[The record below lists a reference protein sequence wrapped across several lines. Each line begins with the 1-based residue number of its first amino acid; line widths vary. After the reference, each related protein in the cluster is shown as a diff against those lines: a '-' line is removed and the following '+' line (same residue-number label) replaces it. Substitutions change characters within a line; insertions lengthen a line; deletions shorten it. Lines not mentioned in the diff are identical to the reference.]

1 MTQGGSGKE
10 KNGQRMHRPRLEA
23 AQKPPY
29 DGINGNGRPLSR
41 NFRKMNTTLK
51 DRLIRHLEDGH
62 YEPQSK
68 SELARALNVDSR
80 QKQDFRALVDQ
91 LEEEGRLVRLQ
102 KGRYALKRERRNLVH
117 GMIRILRSGKIL
129 FLPKKED
136 PAAAAM
142 GWDLEAIPELE
153 LKPNHLG
160 TALDGDRVAVR
171 VERKASRGRRNDR
184 RDRFARPDT
193 GMKARVEEV
202 TERARSRWLG
212 TFRAGKN
219 KLGRV
224 LGDGIGSP
232 ASIELAEKPAMEVL
246 PGQLVS
252 VEPVSRGEEKKAPR
266 GKIVEVLGYPDD
278 PHVDMESVIRK
289 YDLPVEFPSP
299 VLREVETLSKAPSP
313 RELAR
318 REDWTDR
325 TVITIDPASAKD
337 FDDAISI
344 KATPQG
350 WTLAVHIADVS
361 HFVKPGSELDKEALR
376 RGNSTYLP
384 DRVLPML
391 PPRLSDDLCSL
402 RPDVVRLTKV
412 CEMKFDKK
420 GKLLG
425 ARFADAFIRSKARLT
440 YQEAFT
446 MMKGHDKGEIPS
458 MVREAWKLASILRR
472 NRYAKGALDLDFP
485 EVRAVMDKDGRVT
498 DIITEEYDESH
509 QLIEECMLAANGAVA
524 LTLKNKNRP
533 TIYRVHEEPDS
544 AKLFEFGQ
552 LCKLYGHPVHDIGQ
566 RQYLNELMKSIKGTP
581 DEQLLKLAL
590 LKSLMRARYDTE
602 PLGHYGLATPNY
614 CHFTSPIRRYA
625 DLVVHRSLD
634 PLLANPPKG
643 AKGPGSVSRLE
654 EDAEHISET
663 ERTSAS
669 AEKDA
674 NRMKLFEWLEGQCF
688 AEHPE
693 VHDALITETRP
704 FGVMLE
710 IPRLQIK
717 GLIKPD
723 QLPGGRWVYEAFANR
738 WKSDHG
744 TVLCAGLRVP
754 VIPVKVDRDQ
764 QWADF
769 TIASRGER
777 REPEKTGAS
786 GKKEKRFTGRKRRPA
801 EGKKAPAKARG
812 KRP

>member
-1 MTQGGSGKE
+1 MMVPMGMGDTF
-10 KNGQRMHRPRLEA
+10 
-23 AQKPPY
+23 
-29 DGINGNGRPLSR
+29 SR
-41 NFRKMNTTLK
+41 NFRKMNHSLK
-51 DRLIRHLEDGH
+51 DRLIRHMEDGR

-80 QKQDFRALVDQ
+80 QKLDFRALVDQ
-91 LEEEGRLVRLQ
+91 MEEEGKLVRLQ

-129 FLPKKED
+129 FLPRKGD
-136 PAAAAM
+136 PAAAAL
-142 GWDLEAIPELE
+142 GWDTEAIPELE
-153 LKPNHLG
+153 LKPNRLG

-171 VERKASRGRRNDR
+171 VERKAARGRRNIR
-184 RDRFARPDT
+184 RDRFSSPDA

-212 TFRAGKN
+212 VFRTGKN
-219 KLGRV
+219 KPGRV
-224 LGDGIGSP
+224 LGDGVSSP
-232 ASIELAEKPAMEVL
+232 SSIELAEKPAMEVL

-252 VEPVSRGEEKKAPR
+252 VEPVTCGEEKKAPR
-266 GKIVEVLGYPDD
+266 GKIVEVLGYPDE
-278 PHVDMESVIRK
+278 PHVDMEAVIRK
-289 YDLPVEFPSP
+289 YGLSAEFPAS
-299 VLREVETLSKAPSP
+299 VLRELETLPQNPSP
-313 RELAR
+313 GELAR
-318 REDWTDR
+318 RENWTGR
-325 TVITIDPASAKD
+325 TVLTIDPASARD

-344 KATPQG
+344 TATPSG

-361 HFVKPGSELDKEALR
+361 HFVRPGGALDGEALR

-402 RPDVVRLTKV
+402 RPDVVHLTKV
-412 CEMKFDKK
+412 CEMKFDQK
-420 GKLLG
+420 GKMLR

-440 YQEAFT
+440 YQEAFA
-446 MMKGHDKGEIPS
+446 MLKGNDKGEVPS
-458 MVREAWKLASILRR
+458 TVREAWNLASILRR

-498 DIITEEYDESH
+498 GIITEEYDESH
-509 QLIEECMLAANGAVA
+509 QLIEECMLAANEAVA
-524 LTLKNKNRP
+524 LALKNGNRP

-544 AKLFEFGQ
+544 SKLFEFGQ

-566 RQYLNELMKSIKGTP
+566 RQYLNELMKSIKGSP

-625 DLVVHRSLD
+625 DLVVHRSLN

-643 AKGPGSVSRLE
+643 SKGAGSAGRLE

-663 ERTSAS
+663 ERISAS

-674 NRMKLFEWLEGQCF
+674 NRMKLFEWLEGQCYT
-688 AEHPE
+688 EHPE
-693 VHDALITETRP
+693 VHEALVTETRH
-704 FGVMLE
+704 FGVLLE

-717 GLIKPD
+717 GLVKPD
-723 QLPGGRWVYEAFANR
+723 KLPGGRWVYEAFASR
-738 WKSDHG
+738 WKNDHG
-744 TVLCAGLRVP
+744 SVLCAGLRVP
-754 VIPVKVDRDQ
+754 VIPVKVDREQ

-769 TIASRGER
+769 AIVSR
-777 REPEKTGAS
+777 EKPRQTGKTA
-786 GKKEKRFTGRKRRPA
+786 F
-801 EGKKAPAKARG
+801 PAKQEKGTSGHGR
-812 KRP
+812 RNR

>member
-1 MTQGGSGKE
+1 MMVPMGMGDTF
-10 KNGQRMHRPRLEA
+10 
-23 AQKPPY
+23 
-29 DGINGNGRPLSR
+29 SR
-41 NFRKMNTTLK
+41 NFRKMNHSLK
-51 DRLIRHLEDGH
+51 DRLIRHMEDGR

-80 QKQDFRALVDQ
+80 QKLDFRALVDQ
-91 LEEEGRLVRLQ
+91 MEEEGKLVRLQ

-129 FLPKKED
+129 FLPRKGD
-136 PAAAAM
+136 PAAAAL
-142 GWDLEAIPELE
+142 GWDTEAIPELE
-153 LKPNHLG
+153 LKPNRLG

-171 VERKASRGRRNDR
+171 VERKAARGRRNIR
-184 RDRFARPDT
+184 RDRFSSPDA

-212 TFRAGKN
+212 VFRTGKN
-219 KLGRV
+219 KPGRV
-224 LGDGIGSP
+224 LGDGVSSP
-232 ASIELAEKPAMEVL
+232 SSIELAEKPAMEVL

-252 VEPVSRGEEKKAPR
+252 VEPVTCGEEKKAPR
-266 GKIVEVLGYPDD
+266 GKIVEVLGYPDE
-278 PHVDMESVIRK
+278 PHVDMEAVIRK
-289 YDLPVEFPSP
+289 YGLSAEFPAS
-299 VLREVETLSKAPSP
+299 VLRELETLPQNPSP
-313 RELAR
+313 GELAR
-318 REDWTDR
+318 RENWTDR
-325 TVITIDPASAKD
+325 TVITIDPASARD

-344 KATPQG
+344 TATPSG

-361 HFVKPGSELDKEALR
+361 HFVRPGGALDGEALR

-412 CEMKFDKK
+412 CEMKFDQK
-420 GKLLG
+420 GKMLR

-440 YQEAFT
+440 YQEAFA
-446 MMKGHDKGEIPS
+446 MLKGNDKGEVPS
-458 MVREAWKLASILRR
+458 TVREAWNLASILRR

-498 DIITEEYDESH
+498 GIITEEYDESH
-509 QLIEECMLAANGAVA
+509 QLIEECMLAANEAVA
-524 LTLKNKNRP
+524 LALKNGNRP

-544 AKLFEFGQ
+544 SKLFEFGQ

-566 RQYLNELMKSIKGTP
+566 RQYLNELMKSIKGSP

-625 DLVVHRSLD
+625 DLVVHRSLN

-643 AKGPGSVSRLE
+643 SKGAGSAGRLE

-663 ERTSAS
+663 ERISAS

-674 NRMKLFEWLEGQCF
+674 NRMKLFEWLEGQCYT
-688 AEHPE
+688 EHTE
-693 VHDALITETRP
+693 VHEALVTETRH
-704 FGVMLE
+704 FGVLLE

-717 GLIKPD
+717 GLVKPD
-723 QLPGGRWVYEAFANR
+723 KLPGGRWVYEAFASR
-738 WKSDHG
+738 WKNDHG
-744 TVLCAGLRVP
+744 SVLCAGLRVP
-754 VIPVKVDRDQ
+754 VIPVKVDREQ

-769 TIASRGER
+769 AIVSR
-777 REPEKTGAS
+777 EKPRQTGKTA
-786 GKKEKRFTGRKRRPA
+786 F
-801 EGKKAPAKARG
+801 PAKQEKGTSGHGR
-812 KRP
+812 RNR

>member
-1 MTQGGSGKE
+1 MMVPMGMGDTF
-10 KNGQRMHRPRLEA
+10 
-23 AQKPPY
+23 
-29 DGINGNGRPLSR
+29 SR
-41 NFRKMNTTLK
+41 NFRKMNHSLK
-51 DRLIRHLEDGH
+51 DRLIRHMEDGR

-80 QKQDFRALVDQ
+80 QKLDFRALVDQ
-91 LEEEGRLVRLQ
+91 MEEEGKLVRLQ

-129 FLPKKED
+129 FLPRKGD
-136 PAAAAM
+136 PAAAAL
-142 GWDLEAIPELE
+142 GWDTEAIPELE
-153 LKPNHLG
+153 LKPNRLG

-171 VERKASRGRRNDR
+171 VERKAARGRRNIR
-184 RDRFARPDT
+184 RDRFSSPDA

-212 TFRAGKN
+212 VFRTGKN
-219 KLGRV
+219 KPGRV
-224 LGDGIGSP
+224 LGDGVSSP
-232 ASIELAEKPAMEVL
+232 SSIELAEKPAMEVL

-252 VEPVSRGEEKKAPR
+252 VEPVTCGEEKKAPR
-266 GKIVEVLGYPDD
+266 GKIVEVLGYPDE
-278 PHVDMESVIRK
+278 PHVDMEAVIRK
-289 YDLPVEFPSP
+289 YGLSAEFPAS
-299 VLREVETLSKAPSP
+299 VLRELETLPQNPSP
-313 RELAR
+313 GELAR
-318 REDWTDR
+318 RENWTDR
-325 TVITIDPASAKD
+325 TVITIDPASARD

-344 KATPQG
+344 TATPSG

-361 HFVKPGSELDKEALR
+361 HFVRPGGALDGEALR

-391 PPRLSDDLCSL
+391 PPRLSADLCSL

-412 CEMKFDKK
+412 CEMKFDQK
-420 GKLLG
+420 GKMLR

-440 YQEAFT
+440 YQEAFA
-446 MMKGHDKGEIPS
+446 MLKGNDKGEVPS
-458 MVREAWKLASILRR
+458 TVREAWNLASILRR

-498 DIITEEYDESH
+498 GIITEEYDESH
-509 QLIEECMLAANGAVA
+509 QLIEECMLAANEAVA
-524 LTLKNKNRP
+524 LALKNGNRP

-544 AKLFEFGQ
+544 SKLFEFGQ
-552 LCKLYGHPVHDIGQ
+552 LCKLYGYPVHDIGQ
-566 RQYLNELMKSIKGTP
+566 RQYLNELMKSIKGSP

-625 DLVVHRSLD
+625 DLVVHRSLN

-643 AKGPGSVSRLE
+643 AKGAGSAGRLE

-663 ERTSAS
+663 ERISAS

-674 NRMKLFEWLEGQCF
+674 NRMKLFEWLEGQCYT
-688 AEHPE
+688 EHPE
-693 VHDALITETRP
+693 VHEALVTETRH
-704 FGVMLE
+704 FGVLLE

-717 GLIKPD
+717 GLVKPD
-723 QLPGGRWVYEAFANR
+723 KLPGGRWVYEAFASR
-738 WKSDHG
+738 WKNDHG
-744 TVLCAGLRVP
+744 SVLCAGLRVP
-754 VIPVKVDRDQ
+754 VIPVKVDREQ

-769 TIASRGER
+769 AIVSR
-777 REPEKTGAS
+777 EKPRQTGKTA
-786 GKKEKRFTGRKRRPA
+786 F
-801 EGKKAPAKARG
+801 PAKQEKGTSGHGR
-812 KRP
+812 RNR

>member
-1 MTQGGSGKE
+1 MMVSMEMGDTF
-10 KNGQRMHRPRLEA
+10 
-23 AQKPPY
+23 
-29 DGINGNGRPLSR
+29 SR
-41 NFRKMNTTLK
+41 NFRKMNHSLK
-51 DRLIRHLEDGH
+51 DRLIRHMEDGR

-80 QKQDFRALVDQ
+80 QKLDFRALVDQ
-91 LEEEGRLVRLQ
+91 MEEEGKLVRLQ

-129 FLPKKED
+129 FLPRKGD
-136 PAAAAM
+136 PAAAAL
-142 GWDLEAIPELE
+142 GWDTEAIPELE
-153 LKPNHLG
+153 LKPNRLG
-160 TALDGDRVAVR
+160 NALDGDRVAVR
-171 VERKASRGRRNDR
+171 VERKAARGRRNIR
-184 RDRFARPDT
+184 RDRFSSPDA

-212 TFRAGKN
+212 VFRTGKN
-219 KLGRV
+219 KPGRV
-224 LGDGIGSP
+224 LGDGVSSP
-232 ASIELAEKPAMEVL
+232 SSIELAEKPAMEVL

-252 VEPVSRGEEKKAPR
+252 VEPVTCGEEKKAPR
-266 GKIVEVLGYPDD
+266 GKIVEVLGYPDE
-278 PHVDMESVIRK
+278 PHVDMEAVIRK
-289 YDLPVEFPSP
+289 YGLSAEFPAS
-299 VLREVETLSKAPSP
+299 VLRELETLPQNPSP
-313 RELAR
+313 GELAR
-318 REDWTDR
+318 RENWTDR
-325 TVITIDPASAKD
+325 TVITIDPASARD

-344 KATPQG
+344 TATPSG

-361 HFVKPGSELDKEALR
+361 HFVRPGGALDGEALR

-412 CEMKFDKK
+412 CEMKFDQK
-420 GKLLG
+420 GKMLR

-440 YQEAFT
+440 YQEAFA
-446 MMKGHDKGEIPS
+446 MLKGNDKGEVPS
-458 MVREAWKLASILRR
+458 TVREAWNLASILRR

-498 DIITEEYDESH
+498 GIITEEYDESH
-509 QLIEECMLAANGAVA
+509 QLIEECMLAANEAVA
-524 LTLKNKNRP
+524 LALKNGNRP

-544 AKLFEFGQ
+544 SKLFEFGQ
-552 LCKLYGHPVHDIGQ
+552 LCKLYGYPVHDIGQ
-566 RQYLNELMKSIKGTP
+566 RQYLNELMKSIKGSP

-625 DLVVHRSLD
+625 DLVVHRSLN

-643 AKGPGSVSRLE
+643 AKGAGSAGRLE

-663 ERTSAS
+663 ERISAS

-674 NRMKLFEWLEGQCF
+674 NRMKLFEWLEGQCYT
-688 AEHPE
+688 EHPE
-693 VHDALITETRP
+693 VHEALVTETRH
-704 FGVMLE
+704 FGVLLE

-717 GLIKPD
+717 GLVKPD
-723 QLPGGRWVYEAFANR
+723 KLPGGRWVYEAFASR
-738 WKSDHG
+738 WKNDHG
-744 TVLCAGLRVP
+744 SVLCAGLRVP
-754 VIPVKVDRDQ
+754 VIPVKVDREQ

-769 TIASRGER
+769 AIVSR
-777 REPEKTGAS
+777 EKPRQTGKTA
-786 GKKEKRFTGRKRRPA
+786 F
-801 EGKKAPAKARG
+801 PAKQEKGTSGHGR
-812 KRP
+812 RNR

>member
-1 MTQGGSGKE
+1 MMVPMGMGDTF
-10 KNGQRMHRPRLEA
+10 
-23 AQKPPY
+23 
-29 DGINGNGRPLSR
+29 SR
-41 NFRKMNTTLK
+41 NFRKMNHSLK
-51 DRLIRHLEDGH
+51 DRLIRHMEDGR

-80 QKQDFRALVDQ
+80 QKLDFRALVDQ
-91 LEEEGRLVRLQ
+91 MEEEGKLVRLQ

-129 FLPKKED
+129 FLPRKGD
-136 PAAAAM
+136 PAAAAL
-142 GWDLEAIPELE
+142 GWDTEAIPELE
-153 LKPNHLG
+153 LKPNRLG

-171 VERKASRGRRNDR
+171 VERKAARGRRNIR
-184 RDRFARPDT
+184 RDRFSSPDA

-212 TFRAGKN
+212 VFRTGKN
-219 KLGRV
+219 KPGRV
-224 LGDGIGSP
+224 LGDGVSSP
-232 ASIELAEKPAMEVL
+232 SSIELAEKPAMEVL

-252 VEPVSRGEEKKAPR
+252 VEPVTCGEEKKAPR
-266 GKIVEVLGYPDD
+266 GKIVEVLGYPDE
-278 PHVDMESVIRK
+278 PHVDMEAVIRK
-289 YDLPVEFPSP
+289 YGLSAEFPAS
-299 VLREVETLSKAPSP
+299 VLRELETLPQNPSP
-313 RELAR
+313 GELAR
-318 REDWTDR
+318 RENWTDR
-325 TVITIDPASAKD
+325 TVITIDPASARD
-337 FDDAISI
+337 FDHAISI
-344 KATPQG
+344 TATPSG

-361 HFVKPGSELDKEALR
+361 HFVRPGGALDGEALR

-412 CEMKFDKK
+412 CEMKFDQK
-420 GKLLG
+420 GKMLR

-440 YQEAFT
+440 YQEAFA
-446 MMKGHDKGEIPS
+446 MLKGNDKGEVPS
-458 MVREAWKLASILRR
+458 TVREAWNLASILRR

-498 DIITEEYDESH
+498 GIITEEYDESH
-509 QLIEECMLAANGAVA
+509 QLIEECMLAANEAVA
-524 LTLKNKNRP
+524 LALKNGNRP

-544 AKLFEFGQ
+544 SKLFEFGQ
-552 LCKLYGHPVHDIGQ
+552 LCKLYGYPVHDIGQ
-566 RQYLNELMKSIKGTP
+566 RQYLNELMKSIKGSP

-625 DLVVHRSLD
+625 DLVVHRSLN

-643 AKGPGSVSRLE
+643 AKGAGSAGRLE

-663 ERTSAS
+663 ERISAS

-674 NRMKLFEWLEGQCF
+674 NRMKLFEWLEGQCYT
-688 AEHPE
+688 EHPE
-693 VHDALITETRP
+693 VHEALVTETRH
-704 FGVMLE
+704 FGVLLE

-717 GLIKPD
+717 GLVKPD
-723 QLPGGRWVYEAFANR
+723 KLPGGRWVYEAFASR
-738 WKSDHG
+738 WKNDHG
-744 TVLCAGLRVP
+744 SVLCAGLRVP
-754 VIPVKVDRDQ
+754 VIPVKVDREQ

-769 TIASRGER
+769 AIVSR
-777 REPEKTGAS
+777 EKPRQTGKTA
-786 GKKEKRFTGRKRRPA
+786 F
-801 EGKKAPAKARG
+801 PAKQEKGTSGHGR
-812 KRP
+812 RNR

>member
-1 MTQGGSGKE
+1 
-10 KNGQRMHRPRLEA
+10 
-23 AQKPPY
+23 
-29 DGINGNGRPLSR
+29 
-41 NFRKMNTTLK
+41 MNTSLK
-51 DRLIRHLEDGH
+51 DRLIRHMEDGH

-68 SELARALNVDSR
+68 SELARALDVDSR
-80 QKQDFRALVDQ
+80 QKMDFRALVDQ

-102 KGRYALKRERRNLVH
+102 KGTYALKRERQNLVQ
-117 GMIRILRSGKIL
+117 GRILILRSGKII
-129 FLPKKED
+129 FIPAKGD
-136 PAAAAM
+136 PAAATM
-142 GWDLEAIPELE
+142 GWNLEAIPELE

-160 TALDGDRVAVR
+160 TALNGDRVAVR
-171 VERKASRGRRNDR
+171 VERKTPKKGWNAR
-184 RDRFARPDT
+184 RDRSSGSAAD
-193 GMKARVEEV
+193 MKARVEKV

-212 TFRAGKN
+212 VYRSGKN
-219 KLGRV
+219 KTGRV
-224 LGDGIGSP
+224 QGDGSASP
-232 ASIELAEKPAMEVL
+232 STIELVEKPAMEVR

-252 VEPVSRGEEKKAPR
+252 VEPVSYGEEKKTPR
-266 GKIVEVLGYPDD
+266 GKIVEVLGYADD
-278 PHVDMESVIRK
+278 PHVDMEAVIRK
-289 YDLPVEFPSP
+289 YDLPVEFPVS
-299 VLREVETLSKAPSP
+299 VLQEVDAFRKDPSSA
-313 RELAR
+313 ELGR

-325 TVITIDPASAKD
+325 TVITIDPASARD

-344 KATPQG
+344 KATPDG

-361 HFVKPGSELDKEALR
+361 HFVKPGGALDEEALR

-420 GKLLG
+420 GKMLR

-440 YQEAFT
+440 YQEAFK

-458 MVREAWKLASILRR
+458 MVKEAWKLASILRR

-509 QLIEECMLAANGAVA
+509 QLIEECMLAANEAVA

-552 LCKLYGHPVHDIGQ
+552 LCKLYGHPVHEIGQ
-566 RQYLNELMKSIKGTP
+566 RQYLNELMKSIKGSP

-625 DLVVHRSLD
+625 DLVVHRSLN
-634 PLLANPPKG
+634 PLLSNPPKG
-643 AKGPGSVSRLE
+643 AKGPGSVGRLE

-663 ERTSAS
+663 ERVSAS
-669 AEKDA
+669 AEKEA
-674 NRMKLFEWLEGQCF
+674 NRMKLYEWLEGQCYSD
-688 AEHPE
+688 HPE
-693 VHDALITETRP
+693 VHEALITDTRH
-704 FGVMLE
+704 FGVLLE
-710 IPRLQIK
+710 IPRLQVK

-723 QLPGGRWVYEAFANR
+723 NLPGGRWVYEAFANR
-738 WKSDHG
+738 WKGDHG
-744 TVLCAGLRVP
+744 SVLCAGLRVP
-754 VIPVKVDRDQ
+754 VIPVKVDREQ

-769 TIASRGER
+769 TIVP
-777 REPEKTGAS
+777 REGRQHPEKTEAPDR
-786 GKKEKRFTGRKRRPA
+786 KARPEKRSPHRR
-801 EGKKAPAKARG
+801 R
-812 KRP
+812 RSR

>member
-1 MTQGGSGKE
+1 MMVPMGMGDTF
-10 KNGQRMHRPRLEA
+10 
-23 AQKPPY
+23 
-29 DGINGNGRPLSR
+29 SR
-41 NFRKMNTTLK
+41 NFRKMNHSLK
-51 DRLIRHLEDGH
+51 DRLIRHMEDGR

-80 QKQDFRALVDQ
+80 QKLDFRALVDQ
-91 LEEEGRLVRLQ
+91 MEEEGKLVRLQ

-129 FLPKKED
+129 FLPRKGD
-136 PAAAAM
+136 PAAAAL
-142 GWDLEAIPELE
+142 GWDTEAIPELE
-153 LKPNHLG
+153 LKPNRLG

-171 VERKASRGRRNDR
+171 VERKAARGRRNIR
-184 RDRFARPDT
+184 RDRFSSPDA

-212 TFRAGKN
+212 VFRTGKN
-219 KLGRV
+219 KPGRV
-224 LGDGIGSP
+224 LGDGVSSP
-232 ASIELAEKPAMEVL
+232 SSIELAEKPAMEVL

-252 VEPVSRGEEKKAPR
+252 VEPVTCGEEKKAPR
-266 GKIVEVLGYPDD
+266 GKIVEVLGYPDE
-278 PHVDMESVIRK
+278 PHVDMEAVIRK
-289 YDLPVEFPSP
+289 YGLSAEFPAS
-299 VLREVETLSKAPSP
+299 VLRELETLPQNPSP
-313 RELAR
+313 GELAR
-318 REDWTDR
+318 RENWTDR
-325 TVITIDPASAKD
+325 TVITIDPASARD

-344 KATPQG
+344 TATLSG

-361 HFVKPGSELDKEALR
+361 HFVRPGGALDGEALR

-412 CEMKFDKK
+412 CEMKFDQK
-420 GKLLG
+420 GKMLR

-440 YQEAFT
+440 YQEAFA
-446 MMKGHDKGEIPS
+446 MLKGNDKGEVPS
-458 MVREAWKLASILRR
+458 TVREAWNLASILRR

-498 DIITEEYDESH
+498 GIITEEYDESH
-509 QLIEECMLAANGAVA
+509 QLIEECMLAANEAVA
-524 LTLKNKNRP
+524 LALKNGNRP

-544 AKLFEFGQ
+544 SKLFEFGQ
-552 LCKLYGHPVHDIGQ
+552 LCKLYGYPVHDIGQ
-566 RQYLNELMKSIKGTP
+566 RQYLNELMKSIKGSP

-625 DLVVHRSLD
+625 DLVVHRSLN

-643 AKGPGSVSRLE
+643 AKGAGSAGRLE

-663 ERTSAS
+663 ERISAS

-674 NRMKLFEWLEGQCF
+674 NRMKLFEWLEGQCYT
-688 AEHPE
+688 EHPE
-693 VHDALITETRP
+693 VHEALVTETRH
-704 FGVMLE
+704 FGVLLE

-717 GLIKPD
+717 GLVKPD
-723 QLPGGRWVYEAFANR
+723 KLPGGRWVYEAFASR
-738 WKSDHG
+738 WKNDHG
-744 TVLCAGLRVP
+744 SVLCAGLRVP
-754 VIPVKVDRDQ
+754 VIPVKVDREQ

-769 TIASRGER
+769 AIVSR
-777 REPEKTGAS
+777 EKPRQTGKTA
-786 GKKEKRFTGRKRRPA
+786 F
-801 EGKKAPAKARG
+801 PAKQEKGTSGHGR
-812 KRP
+812 RNR

>member
-1 MTQGGSGKE
+1 MLRTTAC
-10 KNGQRMHRPRLEA
+10 PA
-23 AQKPPY
+23 AGQKPLT
-29 DGINGNGRPLSR
+29 NAACTARALKRRANRPMMVSMGMGDTFSR
-41 NFRKMNTTLK
+41 NFRKMNHSLK
-51 DRLIRHLEDGH
+51 DRLIRHMEDGR

-80 QKQDFRALVDQ
+80 QKLDFRALVDQ
-91 LEEEGRLVRLQ
+91 MEEEGKLVRLQ
-102 KGRYALKRERRNLVH
+102 KGRYTLKRERRNLVH

-129 FLPKKED
+129 FLPRKGD
-136 PAAAAM
+136 PAAAAL
-142 GWDLEAIPELE
+142 GWNTEAIPELE
-153 LKPNHLG
+153 LKPNRLG
-160 TALDGDRVAVR
+160 TALDGDRVTVR
-171 VERKASRGRRNDR
+171 VERKAARGRRNIR
-184 RDRFARPDT
+184 RDRFSSPDA
-193 GMKARVEEV
+193 GIKARVEEV

-212 TFRAGKN
+212 VFRTGKN
-219 KLGRV
+219 KPGRV
-224 LGDGIGSP
+224 LGDGVSSP
-232 ASIELAEKPAMEVL
+232 SSIELAEKPAMEVL

-252 VEPVSRGEEKKAPR
+252 VEPVTCGEEKKAPR
-266 GKIVEVLGYPDD
+266 GKIMEVLGYPDE
-278 PHVDMESVIRK
+278 PHVDMEAVIRK
-289 YDLPVEFPSP
+289 YGLSAEFPAS
-299 VLREVETLSKAPSP
+299 VLRELETLPQNPSP
-313 RELAR
+313 GELAR

-325 TVITIDPASAKD
+325 TVITIDPASARD

-344 KATPQG
+344 TATPSG

-361 HFVKPGSELDKEALR
+361 HFVRPGGALDGEALR

-412 CEMKFDKK
+412 CEMKFDQK
-420 GKLLG
+420 GKMLR

-440 YQEAFT
+440 YQEAFA
-446 MMKGHDKGEIPS
+446 MLKGNDKGEVPS
-458 MVREAWKLASILRR
+458 TVREAWNLASILRR

-498 DIITEEYDESH
+498 GIITEEYDESH
-509 QLIEECMLAANGAVA
+509 QLVEECMLAANEAVA
-524 LTLKNKNRP
+524 LALKNGNRP

-544 AKLFEFGQ
+544 SKLFEFGQ

-566 RQYLNELMKSIKGTP
+566 RQYLNELMKSIKDSP

-625 DLVVHRSLD
+625 DLVVHRSLN
-634 PLLANPPKG
+634 PLLSNPPKG
-643 AKGPGSVSRLE
+643 AKGAGSAGRLE

-663 ERTSAS
+663 ERISAS

-674 NRMKLFEWLEGQCF
+674 NRMKLFEWLEGQCYTD
-688 AEHPE
+688 HPE
-693 VHDALITETRP
+693 VHEALVTETRH
-704 FGVMLE
+704 FGVLLE

-717 GLIKPD
+717 GLVKPD
-723 QLPGGRWVYEAFANR
+723 KLPGGRWVYEAFASR
-738 WKSDHG
+738 WKNDHG
-744 TVLCAGLRVP
+744 SVLCAGLRVP
-754 VIPVKVDRDQ
+754 VIPVKVDREQ

-769 TIASRGER
+769 AIVSREKPR
-777 REPEKTGAS
+777 QTEKTAFPA
-786 GKKEKRFTGRKRRPA
+786 KQEKRTSGRGRRN
-801 EGKKAPAKARG
+801 R
-812 KRP
+812 

>member
-1 MTQGGSGKE
+1 MMVSMGMGDTF
-10 KNGQRMHRPRLEA
+10 
-23 AQKPPY
+23 
-29 DGINGNGRPLSR
+29 SR
-41 NFRKMNTTLK
+41 NFRKMNHSLK
-51 DRLIRHLEDGH
+51 DRLIRHMEDGR

-80 QKQDFRALVDQ
+80 QKLDFRALVDQ
-91 LEEEGRLVRLQ
+91 MEEEGKLVRLQ

-129 FLPKKED
+129 FLPRKGD
-136 PAAAAM
+136 PAAAAL
-142 GWDLEAIPELE
+142 GWDTEAIPELE
-153 LKPNHLG
+153 LKPNRLG
-160 TALDGDRVAVR
+160 TALDGDRVTVR
-171 VERKASRGRRNDR
+171 VERKAARGRRNIR
-184 RDRFARPDT
+184 RDRFSSPDA

-212 TFRAGKN
+212 VFRTGKN
-219 KLGRV
+219 KPGRV
-224 LGDGIGSP
+224 LGDGVSSP
-232 ASIELAEKPAMEVL
+232 SSIELAEKPAMEVL

-252 VEPVSRGEEKKAPR
+252 VEPVTCGEEKKAPR
-266 GKIVEVLGYPDD
+266 GKIVEVLGYPDE
-278 PHVDMESVIRK
+278 PHVDMEAVIRK
-289 YDLPVEFPSP
+289 YGLSAEFPAS
-299 VLREVETLSKAPSP
+299 VLRELETLPQNPSP
-313 RELAR
+313 GELAR
-318 REDWTDR
+318 RENWTDR
-325 TVITIDPASAKD
+325 TVITIDPASARD

-344 KATPQG
+344 TATPSG

-361 HFVKPGSELDKEALR
+361 HFVRPGGALDGEALR

-412 CEMKFDKK
+412 CEMKFDQK
-420 GKLLG
+420 GKMLR

-440 YQEAFT
+440 YQEAFA
-446 MMKGHDKGEIPS
+446 MLKGNDKGEVPS
-458 MVREAWKLASILRR
+458 TVREAWNLASILRR

-498 DIITEEYDESH
+498 GIITEEYDESH
-509 QLIEECMLAANGAVA
+509 QLIEECMLAANEAVA
-524 LTLKNKNRP
+524 LALKNGNRP

-544 AKLFEFGQ
+544 SKLFEFGQ
-552 LCKLYGHPVHDIGQ
+552 LCKLYGYPVHDIGQ
-566 RQYLNELMKSIKGTP
+566 RQYLNELMKSIKGSP

-625 DLVVHRSLD
+625 DLVVHRSLN

-643 AKGPGSVSRLE
+643 AKGAGSAGRLE

-663 ERTSAS
+663 ERISAS

-674 NRMKLFEWLEGQCF
+674 NRMKLFEWLEGQCYT
-688 AEHPE
+688 EHPE
-693 VHDALITETRP
+693 VHEALVTETRH
-704 FGVMLE
+704 FGVLLE

-717 GLIKPD
+717 GLVKPD
-723 QLPGGRWVYEAFANR
+723 KLPGGRWVYEAFASR
-738 WKSDHG
+738 WKNDHG
-744 TVLCAGLRVP
+744 SVLCAGLRVP
-754 VIPVKVDRDQ
+754 VIPVKVDREQ

-769 TIASRGER
+769 AIVSREKPRQTGKTAFPTKQEKGISGRGR
-777 REPEKTGAS
+777 RN
-786 GKKEKRFTGRKRRPA
+786 R
-801 EGKKAPAKARG
+801 
-812 KRP
+812 

>member
-1 MTQGGSGKE
+1 MMVSMGMGDTF
-10 KNGQRMHRPRLEA
+10 
-23 AQKPPY
+23 
-29 DGINGNGRPLSR
+29 SR
-41 NFRKMNTTLK
+41 NFRKMNHSLK
-51 DRLIRHLEDGH
+51 DRLIRHMEDGR

-80 QKQDFRALVDQ
+80 QKLDFRALVDQ
-91 LEEEGRLVRLQ
+91 MEEEGKLVRLQ

-129 FLPKKED
+129 FLPRKGD
-136 PAAAAM
+136 PAAAAL
-142 GWDLEAIPELE
+142 GWDTEAIPELE
-153 LKPNHLG
+153 LKPNRLG
-160 TALDGDRVAVR
+160 TALDGDRVTVR
-171 VERKASRGRRNDR
+171 VERKAARGRRNIR
-184 RDRFARPDT
+184 RDRFSSPDA

-212 TFRAGKN
+212 VFRTGKN
-219 KLGRV
+219 KPGRV
-224 LGDGIGSP
+224 LGDGVSSP
-232 ASIELAEKPAMEVL
+232 SSIELAEKPAMEVL

-252 VEPVSRGEEKKAPR
+252 VEPVTCGEEKKAPR
-266 GKIVEVLGYPDD
+266 GKIVEVIGYPDE
-278 PHVDMESVIRK
+278 PHVDMEAVIRK
-289 YDLPVEFPSP
+289 YGLSAEFPAS
-299 VLREVETLSKAPSP
+299 VLRELETLPQNPSP
-313 RELAR
+313 GELAR
-318 REDWTDR
+318 RENWTDR
-325 TVITIDPASAKD
+325 TVITIDPASARD

-344 KATPQG
+344 TATPSG

-361 HFVKPGSELDKEALR
+361 HFVRPGGALDGEALR

-412 CEMKFDKK
+412 CEMKFDQK
-420 GKLLG
+420 GKMLR

-440 YQEAFT
+440 YQEAFA
-446 MMKGHDKGEIPS
+446 MLKGNDKGEVPS
-458 MVREAWKLASILRR
+458 TVREAWNLASILRR

-498 DIITEEYDESH
+498 GIITEEYDESH
-509 QLIEECMLAANGAVA
+509 QLIEECMLAANEAVA
-524 LTLKNKNRP
+524 LALKNGNRP

-552 LCKLYGHPVHDIGQ
+552 LCRLYGHPVHDIGQ
-566 RQYLNELMKSIKGTP
+566 RQYLNELMKSIKGSP

-625 DLVVHRSLD
+625 DLVVHRSLN

-643 AKGPGSVSRLE
+643 AKGAGSAGRLE

-663 ERTSAS
+663 ERISAS

-674 NRMKLFEWLEGQCF
+674 NRMKLFEWLEGQCYT
-688 AEHPE
+688 EHPE
-693 VHDALITETRP
+693 VHEALVTETRH
-704 FGVMLE
+704 FGVLLE

-717 GLIKPD
+717 GLVKPD
-723 QLPGGRWVYEAFANR
+723 KLPGGRWVYEAFASR
-738 WKSDHG
+738 WKNDHG
-744 TVLCAGLRVP
+744 SVLCAGLRVP
-754 VIPVKVDRDQ
+754 VIPVKVDREQ

-769 TIASRGER
+769 AIVSR
-777 REPEKTGAS
+777 EKPRQTGKTA
-786 GKKEKRFTGRKRRPA
+786 F
-801 EGKKAPAKARG
+801 PAKQEKGTSGHGR
-812 KRP
+812 RNR

>member
-1 MTQGGSGKE
+1 MMVPMGMGDTF
-10 KNGQRMHRPRLEA
+10 
-23 AQKPPY
+23 
-29 DGINGNGRPLSR
+29 SR
-41 NFRKMNTTLK
+41 NFRKMNHSLK
-51 DRLIRHLEDGH
+51 DRLIRHMEDGR

-80 QKQDFRALVDQ
+80 QKLDFRALVDQ
-91 LEEEGRLVRLQ
+91 MEEEEKLVRLQ

-129 FLPKKED
+129 FLPRKGD
-136 PAAAAM
+136 PAAAAL
-142 GWDLEAIPELE
+142 GWDTEAIPELE
-153 LKPNHLG
+153 LKPNRLG

-171 VERKASRGRRNDR
+171 VERKAARGRRNIR
-184 RDRFARPDT
+184 RDRFSSPDA

-212 TFRAGKN
+212 VFRTGKN
-219 KLGRV
+219 KPGRV
-224 LGDGIGSP
+224 LGDGVSSP
-232 ASIELAEKPAMEVL
+232 SSIELAEKPAMEVL

-252 VEPVSRGEEKKAPR
+252 VEPVTCGEEKKAPR
-266 GKIVEVLGYPDD
+266 GKIVEVLGYRDE
-278 PHVDMESVIRK
+278 PHVDMEAVIRK
-289 YDLPVEFPSP
+289 YGLSAEFPAS
-299 VLREVETLSKAPSP
+299 VLRELETLPQNPSP
-313 RELAR
+313 GELAR
-318 REDWTDR
+318 RENWTDR
-325 TVITIDPASAKD
+325 TVITIDPASARD

-344 KATPQG
+344 TATPSG

-361 HFVKPGSELDKEALR
+361 HFVRPGGALDGEALR

-412 CEMKFDKK
+412 CEMKFDQK
-420 GKLLG
+420 GKMLR

-440 YQEAFT
+440 YQEAFA
-446 MMKGHDKGEIPS
+446 MLKGNDKGEVPS
-458 MVREAWKLASILRR
+458 TVREAWNLASILRR

-498 DIITEEYDESH
+498 GIITEEYDESH
-509 QLIEECMLAANGAVA
+509 QLIEECMLAANEAVA
-524 LTLKNKNRP
+524 LALKNGNRP

-544 AKLFEFGQ
+544 SKLFEFGQ
-552 LCKLYGHPVHDIGQ
+552 LCKLYGYPVHDIGQ
-566 RQYLNELMKSIKGTP
+566 RQYLNELMKSIKGSP

-625 DLVVHRSLD
+625 DLVVHRSLN

-643 AKGPGSVSRLE
+643 AKGAGSAGRLE

-663 ERTSAS
+663 ERISAS

-674 NRMKLFEWLEGQCF
+674 NRMKLFEWLEGQCYT
-688 AEHPE
+688 EHPE
-693 VHDALITETRP
+693 VHEALVTETRH
-704 FGVMLE
+704 FGVLLE

-717 GLIKPD
+717 GLVKPD
-723 QLPGGRWVYEAFANR
+723 KLPGGRWVYEAFASR
-738 WKSDHG
+738 WKNDHG
-744 TVLCAGLRVP
+744 SVLCAGLRVP
-754 VIPVKVDRDQ
+754 VIPVKVDREQ

-769 TIASRGER
+769 AIVSR
-777 REPEKTGAS
+777 EKPRQTGKTA
-786 GKKEKRFTGRKRRPA
+786 F
-801 EGKKAPAKARG
+801 PAKQEKGTSGHGR
-812 KRP
+812 RNR

>member
-1 MTQGGSGKE
+1 MMVPMGMGDTF
-10 KNGQRMHRPRLEA
+10 
-23 AQKPPY
+23 
-29 DGINGNGRPLSR
+29 SR
-41 NFRKMNTTLK
+41 NFRKMNHSLK
-51 DRLIRHLEDGH
+51 DRLIRHMEDGR

-80 QKQDFRALVDQ
+80 QKLDFRALVDQ
-91 LEEEGRLVRLQ
+91 MEEEGKLVRLQ

-129 FLPKKED
+129 FLPRKGD
-136 PAAAAM
+136 PAAAAL
-142 GWDLEAIPELE
+142 GWDTEAIPELE
-153 LKPNHLG
+153 LKPNRLG

-171 VERKASRGRRNDR
+171 VERKAARGRRNIR
-184 RDRFARPDT
+184 RDRFSSPDA

-212 TFRAGKN
+212 VFRTGKN
-219 KLGRV
+219 KPGRV
-224 LGDGIGSP
+224 LGDGVSSP
-232 ASIELAEKPAMEVL
+232 SSIELAEKPAMEVL

-252 VEPVSRGEEKKAPR
+252 VEPVTCGEEKKAPR
-266 GKIVEVLGYPDD
+266 GKIVEVLGYPDE
-278 PHVDMESVIRK
+278 PHVDMEAVIRK
-289 YDLPVEFPSP
+289 YGLSAEFPAS
-299 VLREVETLSKAPSP
+299 VLRELETLPQNPSP
-313 RELAR
+313 GELAR

-325 TVITIDPASAKD
+325 TVITIDPASARD

-344 KATPQG
+344 TATPSG

-361 HFVKPGSELDKEALR
+361 HFVRPGGALDGEALR

-412 CEMKFDKK
+412 CEMKFDQK
-420 GKLLG
+420 GKMLR

-440 YQEAFT
+440 YQEAFA
-446 MMKGHDKGEIPS
+446 MLKGNDKGEVPS
-458 MVREAWKLASILRR
+458 TVREAWNLASILRR

-498 DIITEEYDESH
+498 GIITEEYDESH
-509 QLIEECMLAANGAVA
+509 QLIEECMLAANEAVA
-524 LTLKNKNRP
+524 LALKNGNRP

-544 AKLFEFGQ
+544 SKLFEFGQ

-566 RQYLNELMKSIKGTP
+566 RQYLNELMKSIKGSP

-625 DLVVHRSLD
+625 DLVVHRSLN

-643 AKGPGSVSRLE
+643 SKGAGSAGRLE

-663 ERTSAS
+663 ERISAS

-674 NRMKLFEWLEGQCF
+674 NRMKLFEWLEGQCYT
-688 AEHPE
+688 EHPE
-693 VHDALITETRP
+693 VHEALVTETRH
-704 FGVMLE
+704 FGVLLE

-717 GLIKPD
+717 GLVKPD
-723 QLPGGRWVYEAFANR
+723 KLPGGRWVYEAFASR
-738 WKSDHG
+738 WKNDHG
-744 TVLCAGLRVP
+744 SVLCAGLRVP
-754 VIPVKVDRDQ
+754 VIPVKVDREQ

-769 TIASRGER
+769 AIVSR
-777 REPEKTGAS
+777 EKPRQTGKTA
-786 GKKEKRFTGRKRRPA
+786 F
-801 EGKKAPAKARG
+801 PAKQEKGTSGHGR
-812 KRP
+812 RNR

>member
-1 MTQGGSGKE
+1 MMVSMGMGDTF
-10 KNGQRMHRPRLEA
+10 
-23 AQKPPY
+23 
-29 DGINGNGRPLSR
+29 SR
-41 NFRKMNTTLK
+41 NFRKMNQSLK
-51 DRLIRHLEDGH
+51 DRLIRHMEDGR

-80 QKQDFRALVDQ
+80 QKLDFRALVDQ
-91 LEEEGRLVRLQ
+91 MEEEGKLVRLQ

-129 FLPKKED
+129 FLPRKGD
-136 PAAAAM
+136 PAAAAL
-142 GWDLEAIPELE
+142 GWDTEAIPELE
-153 LKPNHLG
+153 LKPNRLG

-171 VERKASRGRRNDR
+171 VERKAARGRRNIR
-184 RDRFARPDT
+184 RDRFSSLDA

-212 TFRAGKN
+212 VFRTGKN
-219 KLGRV
+219 KPGRV
-224 LGDGIGSP
+224 LGDGVSSP
-232 ASIELAEKPAMEVL
+232 SSIELAEKPAMEVL

-252 VEPVSRGEEKKAPR
+252 VEPVTCGEEKKAPR
-266 GKIVEVLGYPDD
+266 GKIVEVLGYPDE
-278 PHVDMESVIRK
+278 PHVDMEAVIRK
-289 YDLPVEFPSP
+289 YGLSAEFPAS
-299 VLREVETLSKAPSP
+299 VLRELETLPQNPSP
-313 RELAR
+313 GELAR

-325 TVITIDPASAKD
+325 TVITIDPASARD
-337 FDDAISI
+337 FDDSISI
-344 KATPQG
+344 TATPSG

-361 HFVKPGSELDKEALR
+361 HFVRPGGALDGEALR

-412 CEMKFDKK
+412 CEMKFDQK
-420 GKLLG
+420 GKMLR

-440 YQEAFT
+440 YQEAFA
-446 MMKGHDKGEIPS
+446 MLKGNDKGEVPS
-458 MVREAWKLASILRR
+458 TVRETWNLASILRR

-498 DIITEEYDESH
+498 GIITEEYDESH
-509 QLIEECMLAANGAVA
+509 QLIEECMLAANEAVA
-524 LTLKNKNRP
+524 LALKNGNRP

-544 AKLFEFGQ
+544 SKLFEFGQ

-566 RQYLNELMKSIKGTP
+566 RQYLNELMKSIKGSP

-625 DLVVHRSLD
+625 DLVVHRSLN

-643 AKGPGSVSRLE
+643 ARGAGSTGRLE

-663 ERTSAS
+663 ERISAS

-674 NRMKLFEWLEGQCF
+674 NRMKLFEWLEGQCYTD
-688 AEHPE
+688 HPE
-693 VHDALITETRP
+693 VHEALVMETRH
-704 FGVMLE
+704 FGVLLE

-717 GLIKPD
+717 GLVKPD
-723 QLPGGRWVYEAFANR
+723 KLPGGRWVYEAFASR
-738 WKSDHG
+738 WKNDHG
-744 TVLCAGLRVP
+744 SVLCAGLRVP
-754 VIPVKVDRDQ
+754 VIPVKVDREQ

-769 TIASRGER
+769 AIVSR
-777 REPEKTGAS
+777 EKPRQTGKTAVPV
-786 GKKEKRFTGRKRRPA
+786 KQEKRTSGRGRRD
-801 EGKKAPAKARG
+801 R
-812 KRP
+812 

>member
-1 MTQGGSGKE
+1 MMVPMGMGDTF
-10 KNGQRMHRPRLEA
+10 
-23 AQKPPY
+23 
-29 DGINGNGRPLSR
+29 SR
-41 NFRKMNTTLK
+41 NFRKMNHSLK
-51 DRLIRHLEDGH
+51 DRLIRHMEDGR

-80 QKQDFRALVDQ
+80 QKLDFRALVDQ
-91 LEEEGRLVRLQ
+91 MEEEGKLVRLQ

-129 FLPKKED
+129 FLPRKGD
-136 PAAAAM
+136 PAAAAL
-142 GWDLEAIPELE
+142 GWDTEAVPELE

-171 VERKASRGRRNDR
+171 VERKAARGRRNIR
-184 RDRFARPDT
+184 RNRFSSPDA

-212 TFRAGKN
+212 VFRTGKN
-219 KLGRV
+219 KPGRV
-224 LGDGIGSP
+224 LGDGVSSP
-232 ASIELAEKPAMEVL
+232 SSIELAEKPAMEVL

-252 VEPVSRGEEKKAPR
+252 VEPVTCGEEKKAPR
-266 GKIVEVLGYPDD
+266 GKIVEVLGYPDE
-278 PHVDMESVIRK
+278 PHVDMEAVIRK
-289 YDLPVEFPSP
+289 YGLSAEFPAS
-299 VLREVETLSKAPSP
+299 VLRELETLPQNPSP
-313 RELAR
+313 GELAR
-318 REDWTDR
+318 RENWTDR
-325 TVITIDPASAKD
+325 TVITIDPASARD

-344 KATPQG
+344 TATPSG

-361 HFVKPGSELDKEALR
+361 HFVRPGGALDGEALR

-412 CEMKFDKK
+412 CEMKFDQK
-420 GKLLG
+420 GKMLR

-440 YQEAFT
+440 YQEAFA
-446 MMKGHDKGEIPS
+446 MLKGNDKGEVPS
-458 MVREAWKLASILRR
+458 TVREAWNLASILRR

-498 DIITEEYDESH
+498 GIITEEYDESH
-509 QLIEECMLAANGAVA
+509 QLIEECMLAANEAVA
-524 LTLKNKNRP
+524 LALKNGNRP

-544 AKLFEFGQ
+544 SKLFEFGQ
-552 LCKLYGHPVHDIGQ
+552 LCKLYGYPVHDIGQ
-566 RQYLNELMKSIKGTP
+566 RQYLNELMKSIKGSP

-625 DLVVHRSLD
+625 DLVVHRSLN

-643 AKGPGSVSRLE
+643 AKGAGSTGRLE

-663 ERTSAS
+663 ERISAS

-674 NRMKLFEWLEGQCF
+674 NRMKLFEWLEGQCYT
-688 AEHPE
+688 EHPE
-693 VHDALITETRP
+693 VHEALVTETRH
-704 FGVMLE
+704 FGVLLE

-717 GLIKPD
+717 GLVKPD
-723 QLPGGRWVYEAFANR
+723 KLPGGRWVYEAFASR
-738 WKSDHG
+738 WKNDHG
-744 TVLCAGLRVP
+744 SVLCAGLRVP
-754 VIPVKVDRDQ
+754 VIPVKVDREQ

-769 TIASRGER
+769 AIVSR
-777 REPEKTGAS
+777 EKPRQTGKTA
-786 GKKEKRFTGRKRRPA
+786 F
-801 EGKKAPAKARG
+801 PAKQEKGTSGHGR
-812 KRP
+812 RNR

>member
-1 MTQGGSGKE
+1 MMVPMGMGDTF
-10 KNGQRMHRPRLEA
+10 
-23 AQKPPY
+23 
-29 DGINGNGRPLSR
+29 SR
-41 NFRKMNTTLK
+41 NFRKMNHSLK
-51 DRLIRHLEDGH
+51 DRLIRHMEDGR

-80 QKQDFRALVDQ
+80 QKLDFRALVDQ
-91 LEEEGRLVRLQ
+91 MEEEGKLVRLQ

-129 FLPKKED
+129 FLPRKGD
-136 PAAAAM
+136 PAAAAL
-142 GWDLEAIPELE
+142 GWDTEAIPELE
-153 LKPNHLG
+153 LKPNRLG

-171 VERKASRGRRNDR
+171 VERKAARGRRNIR
-184 RDRFARPDT
+184 RDRFSSPDA

-212 TFRAGKN
+212 VFRTGKN
-219 KLGRV
+219 KPGRV
-224 LGDGIGSP
+224 LGDGVSSP
-232 ASIELAEKPAMEVL
+232 SSIELAEKPAMEVL

-252 VEPVSRGEEKKAPR
+252 VEPVTCGEEKKAPR
-266 GKIVEVLGYPDD
+266 GKIVEVLGYPDE
-278 PHVDMESVIRK
+278 PHVDMEAVIRK
-289 YDLPVEFPSP
+289 YGLSAEFPAS
-299 VLREVETLSKAPSP
+299 VLRELETLPQNPSP
-313 RELAR
+313 GELAR
-318 REDWTDR
+318 RENWTDR
-325 TVITIDPASAKD
+325 TVITIDPASARD
-337 FDDAISI
+337 FDDAISMT
-344 KATPQG
+344 ATPSG

-361 HFVKPGSELDKEALR
+361 HFVRPGGALDGEALR

-412 CEMKFDKK
+412 CEMKFDQK
-420 GKLLG
+420 GKMLR

-440 YQEAFT
+440 YQEAFA
-446 MMKGHDKGEIPS
+446 MLKGNDKGEVPS
-458 MVREAWKLASILRR
+458 TVREAWNLASILRR

-498 DIITEEYDESH
+498 GIITEEYDESH
-509 QLIEECMLAANGAVA
+509 QLIEECMLAANEAVA
-524 LTLKNKNRP
+524 LALKNGNRP

-544 AKLFEFGQ
+544 SKLFEFGQ
-552 LCKLYGHPVHDIGQ
+552 LCKLYGYPVHDIGQ
-566 RQYLNELMKSIKGTP
+566 RQYLNELMKSIKGSP

-625 DLVVHRSLD
+625 DLVVHRSLN

-643 AKGPGSVSRLE
+643 AKGAGSAGRLE

-663 ERTSAS
+663 ERISAS

-674 NRMKLFEWLEGQCF
+674 NRMKLFEWLEGQCYT
-688 AEHPE
+688 EHPE
-693 VHDALITETRP
+693 VHEALVTETRH
-704 FGVMLE
+704 FGVLLE

-717 GLIKPD
+717 GLVKPD
-723 QLPGGRWVYEAFANR
+723 KLPGGRWVYEAFASR
-738 WKSDHG
+738 WKNDHG
-744 TVLCAGLRVP
+744 SVLCAGLRVP
-754 VIPVKVDRDQ
+754 VIPVKVDREQ

-769 TIASRGER
+769 AIVSR
-777 REPEKTGAS
+777 EKPRQTGKTA
-786 GKKEKRFTGRKRRPA
+786 F
-801 EGKKAPAKARG
+801 PAKQEKGTSGHGR
-812 KRP
+812 RNR

>member
-1 MTQGGSGKE
+1 MG
-10 KNGQRMHRPRLEA
+10 M
-23 AQKPPY
+23 
-29 DGINGNGRPLSR
+29 GNSFSR
-41 NFRKMNTTLK
+41 NFRKMNNSLK
-51 DRLIRHLEDGH
+51 DRLIRHMEDGH
-62 YEPQSK
+62 YEPQST

-80 QKQDFRALVDQ
+80 QKLDFRALVDQ
-91 LEEEGRLVRLQ
+91 MEEEGKLVRLQ
-102 KGRYALKRERRNLVH
+102 KGRYVLKRERRNLVH

-129 FLPKKED
+129 FLPRKGD
-136 PAAAAM
+136 PAAAAL
-142 GWDLEAIPELE
+142 GWDTEAVPELE

-171 VERKASRGRRNDR
+171 VERKAARGRRNIR
-184 RDRFARPDT
+184 RNRFSSPDAD
-193 GMKARVEEV
+193 MKARVEEV

-212 TFRAGKN
+212 VFRTGKN
-219 KLGRV
+219 KPGRV
-224 LGDGIGSP
+224 LGDGVSSP
-232 ASIELAEKPAMEVL
+232 SSIELAEKPAMEVL

-252 VEPVSRGEEKKAPR
+252 VEPITCGEEKKAPR
-266 GKIVEVLGYPDD
+266 GKIVEVLGYPDE
-278 PHVDMESVIRK
+278 PHVDMEAVIRK
-289 YDLPVEFPSP
+289 YGLSVEFPAS
-299 VLREVETLSKAPSP
+299 VLRELETLPQTPSP
-313 RELAR
+313 GELAR

-344 KATPQG
+344 TATPSS

-361 HFVKPGSELDKEALR
+361 HFVKPGGSLDGEALR

-420 GKLLG
+420 GKMLR

-440 YQEAFT
+440 YQEAFG
-446 MMKGHDKGEIPS
+446 MLKGNDKGEVPS
-458 MVREAWKLASILRR
+458 TVREAWNLASILRR

-498 DIITEEYDESH
+498 GIITEEYDESH
-509 QLIEECMLAANGAVA
+509 QLIEECMLAANEAVA
-524 LTLKNKNRP
+524 LALKNGNRP

-552 LCKLYGHPVHDIGQ
+552 LCRLYGHPVHDIGQ
-566 RQYLNELMKSIKGTP
+566 RQYLNELMKSIKGSP

-625 DLVVHRSLD
+625 DLVVHRSLN

-643 AKGPGSVSRLE
+643 AKGAGSTGRLE

-663 ERTSAS
+663 ERISAS

-674 NRMKLFEWLEGQCF
+674 NRMKLFEWLEGQCY
-688 AEHPE
+688 ADHPE
-693 VHDALITETRP
+693 VHEALVTETRH
-704 FGVMLE
+704 FGVLLE

-717 GLIKPD
+717 GLVKPD
-723 QLPGGRWVYEAFANR
+723 KLPGGRWVYEAFASR
-738 WKSDHG
+738 WKNDHG
-744 TVLCAGLRVP
+744 SVLCAGLRVP
-754 VIPVKVDRDQ
+754 VIPVKVDREQ

-769 TIASRGER
+769 AIVSR
-777 REPEKTGAS
+777 EKPRQTGKTA
-786 GKKEKRFTGRKRRPA
+786 F
-801 EGKKAPAKARG
+801 PAKQEKGISGRG
-812 KRP
+812 RRNR

>member
-1 MTQGGSGKE
+1 MMVSMGMGDTF
-10 KNGQRMHRPRLEA
+10 
-23 AQKPPY
+23 
-29 DGINGNGRPLSR
+29 SR
-41 NFRKMNTTLK
+41 NFRKMNHSLK
-51 DRLIRHLEDGH
+51 DRLIRHMEDGR

-80 QKQDFRALVDQ
+80 QKLDFRALVDQ
-91 LEEEGRLVRLQ
+91 MEEEGKLVRLQ

-129 FLPKKED
+129 FLPRKGD
-136 PAAAAM
+136 PAAAAL
-142 GWDLEAIPELE
+142 GWDTEAIPELE
-153 LKPNHLG
+153 LKPNRLG
-160 TALDGDRVAVR
+160 TALDGDRVTVR
-171 VERKASRGRRNDR
+171 VERKAARGRRNIR
-184 RDRFARPDT
+184 RDRFSSPDA

-212 TFRAGKN
+212 VFRTGKN
-219 KLGRV
+219 KPGRV
-224 LGDGIGSP
+224 LGDGVSSP
-232 ASIELAEKPAMEVL
+232 SSIELAEKPAMEVL

-252 VEPVSRGEEKKAPR
+252 VEPVTCGEEKKAPR
-266 GKIVEVLGYPDD
+266 GKIVEVLGYPDE
-278 PHVDMESVIRK
+278 PHVDMEAVIRK
-289 YDLPVEFPSP
+289 YGLSAEFPAS
-299 VLREVETLSKAPSP
+299 VLRELETLPQNPSP
-313 RELAR
+313 GELAR
-318 REDWTDR
+318 RENWTDR
-325 TVITIDPASAKD
+325 TVITIDPASARD

-344 KATPQG
+344 TATSSG

-361 HFVKPGSELDKEALR
+361 HFVRPGGALDGEALR

-391 PPRLSDDLCSL
+391 PPCLSDDLCSL

-412 CEMKFDKK
+412 CEMKFDQK
-420 GKLLG
+420 GKMLR

-440 YQEAFT
+440 YQEAFA
-446 MMKGHDKGEIPS
+446 MLKGNDKGEVPS
-458 MVREAWKLASILRR
+458 TVREAWNLASILRR

-498 DIITEEYDESH
+498 GIITEEYDESH
-509 QLIEECMLAANGAVA
+509 QLIEECMLAANEAVA
-524 LTLKNKNRP
+524 LALKNGNRP

-544 AKLFEFGQ
+544 SKLFEFGQ

-566 RQYLNELMKSIKGTP
+566 RQYLNELMKSIKGSP

-625 DLVVHRSLD
+625 DLVVHRSLN

-643 AKGPGSVSRLE
+643 AKGAGSAGRLE

-663 ERTSAS
+663 ERISAS

-674 NRMKLFEWLEGQCF
+674 NRMKLFEWLEGQCYT
-688 AEHPE
+688 EHPE
-693 VHDALITETRP
+693 VHEALVTETRH
-704 FGVMLE
+704 FGVLLE

-717 GLIKPD
+717 GLVKPD
-723 QLPGGRWVYEAFANR
+723 KLPGGRWVYEAFASR
-738 WKSDHG
+738 WKNDHG
-744 TVLCAGLRVP
+744 SVLCAGLRVP
-754 VIPVKVDRDQ
+754 VIPVKVDREQ

-769 TIASRGER
+769 AIVSR
-777 REPEKTGAS
+777 EKPRQTGKTA
-786 GKKEKRFTGRKRRPA
+786 F
-801 EGKKAPAKARG
+801 PAKQEKGTSGHGR
-812 KRP
+812 RNR

>member
-1 MTQGGSGKE
+1 MMVSMGMGDTF
-10 KNGQRMHRPRLEA
+10 
-23 AQKPPY
+23 
-29 DGINGNGRPLSR
+29 SR
-41 NFRKMNTTLK
+41 NFRKMNHSLK
-51 DRLIRHLEDGH
+51 DRLIRHMEDGR

-80 QKQDFRALVDQ
+80 QKLDFRALVDQ
-91 LEEEGRLVRLQ
+91 MEEEGKLVRLQ

-129 FLPKKED
+129 FLPRKGD
-136 PAAAAM
+136 PAAAAL
-142 GWDLEAIPELE
+142 GWDTEAIPELE
-153 LKPNHLG
+153 LKPNRLG
-160 TALDGDRVAVR
+160 NALDGDRVAVR
-171 VERKASRGRRNDR
+171 VERKAARGRRNIR
-184 RDRFARPDT
+184 RDRFSSPDA

-212 TFRAGKN
+212 VFRTGKN
-219 KLGRV
+219 KPGRV
-224 LGDGIGSP
+224 LGDGVSSP
-232 ASIELAEKPAMEVL
+232 SSIELAEKPAMEVL

-252 VEPVSRGEEKKAPR
+252 VEPVTCGEDKKAPR
-266 GKIVEVLGYPDD
+266 GKIVEVLGYPDE
-278 PHVDMESVIRK
+278 PHVDMEAVIRK
-289 YDLPVEFPSP
+289 YGLSAEFPAS
-299 VLREVETLSKAPSP
+299 VLRELETLPQNPSP
-313 RELAR
+313 GELAR
-318 REDWTDR
+318 RENWTDR
-325 TVITIDPASAKD
+325 TVITIDPASARD

-344 KATPQG
+344 TATPSG

-361 HFVKPGSELDKEALR
+361 HFVRPGGALDGEALR

-412 CEMKFDKK
+412 CEMKFDQK
-420 GKLLG
+420 GKMLR

-440 YQEAFT
+440 YQEAFA
-446 MMKGHDKGEIPS
+446 MLKGNDKGEVPS
-458 MVREAWKLASILRR
+458 TVREAWNLASILRR

-498 DIITEEYDESH
+498 GIITEEYDESH
-509 QLIEECMLAANGAVA
+509 QLIEECMLAANEAVA
-524 LTLKNKNRP
+524 LALKNGNRP

-544 AKLFEFGQ
+544 SKLFEFGQ
-552 LCKLYGHPVHDIGQ
+552 LCKLYGYPVHDIGQ
-566 RQYLNELMKSIKGTP
+566 RQYLNELMKSIKGSP

-625 DLVVHRSLD
+625 DLVVHRSLN

-643 AKGPGSVSRLE
+643 AKGAGSAGRLE

-663 ERTSAS
+663 ERISAS

-674 NRMKLFEWLEGQCF
+674 NRMKLFEWLEGQCYT
-688 AEHPE
+688 EHPE
-693 VHDALITETRP
+693 VHEALVTETRH
-704 FGVMLE
+704 FGVLLE
-710 IPRLQIK
+710 IPRFQIK
-717 GLIKPD
+717 GLVKPD
-723 QLPGGRWVYEAFANR
+723 KLPGGRWVYEAFASR
-738 WKSDHG
+738 WKNDHG
-744 TVLCAGLRVP
+744 SVLCAGLRVP
-754 VIPVKVDRDQ
+754 VIPVKVDREQ

-769 TIASRGER
+769 AIVSR
-777 REPEKTGAS
+777 EKPRQTGKTA
-786 GKKEKRFTGRKRRPA
+786 F
-801 EGKKAPAKARG
+801 PAKQEKGTSGHGR
-812 KRP
+812 RNR

>member
-1 MTQGGSGKE
+1 MMVSMGMGDTF
-10 KNGQRMHRPRLEA
+10 
-23 AQKPPY
+23 
-29 DGINGNGRPLSR
+29 SR
-41 NFRKMNTTLK
+41 NFRKMNHSLK
-51 DRLIRHLEDGH
+51 DRLIRHMEDGR

-80 QKQDFRALVDQ
+80 QKLDFRALVDQ
-91 LEEEGRLVRLQ
+91 MEEEGKLVRLQ

-129 FLPKKED
+129 FLPRKGD
-136 PAAAAM
+136 PAAAAL
-142 GWDLEAIPELE
+142 GWDTEAIPELE
-153 LKPNHLG
+153 LKPNRLG
-160 TALDGDRVAVR
+160 NALDGDRVAVR
-171 VERKASRGRRNDR
+171 VERKAARGRRNIR
-184 RDRFARPDT
+184 RDRFSSPDA

-212 TFRAGKN
+212 VFRTGKN
-219 KLGRV
+219 KPGRV
-224 LGDGIGSP
+224 LGDGVSSP
-232 ASIELAEKPAMEVL
+232 SSIELAEKPAMEVL

-252 VEPVSRGEEKKAPR
+252 VEPVTCGEEKKAPR
-266 GKIVEVLGYPDD
+266 GKIVEVLGYPDE
-278 PHVDMESVIRK
+278 PHVDMEAVIRK
-289 YDLPVEFPSP
+289 YGLSAEFPAS
-299 VLREVETLSKAPSP
+299 VLRELETLPQNPSP
-313 RELAR
+313 GELAR
-318 REDWTDR
+318 RENWTDR
-325 TVITIDPASAKD
+325 TVITIDPASARD

-344 KATPQG
+344 TATPSG

-361 HFVKPGSELDKEALR
+361 HFVRPGGALDGEALR

-412 CEMKFDKK
+412 CEMKFDQK
-420 GKLLG
+420 GKMLR

-440 YQEAFT
+440 YQEAFA
-446 MMKGHDKGEIPS
+446 MLKGNDKGEVPS
-458 MVREAWKLASILRR
+458 TVREAWNLASILRR

-498 DIITEEYDESH
+498 GIITEEYDESH
-509 QLIEECMLAANGAVA
+509 QLIEECMLAANEAVA
-524 LTLKNKNRP
+524 LALKNGNRP

-544 AKLFEFGQ
+544 SKLFEFGQ
-552 LCKLYGHPVHDIGQ
+552 LRKLYGYPVHDIGQ
-566 RQYLNELMKSIKGTP
+566 RQYLNELMKSIKGSP

-625 DLVVHRSLD
+625 DLVVHRSLN

-643 AKGPGSVSRLE
+643 AKGAGSAGRLE

-663 ERTSAS
+663 ERISAS

-674 NRMKLFEWLEGQCF
+674 NRMKLFEWLEGQCYT
-688 AEHPE
+688 EHPE
-693 VHDALITETRP
+693 VHEALVTETRH
-704 FGVMLE
+704 FGVLLE

-717 GLIKPD
+717 GLVKPD
-723 QLPGGRWVYEAFANR
+723 KLPGGRWVYEAFASR
-738 WKSDHG
+738 WKNDHG
-744 TVLCAGLRVP
+744 SVLCAGLRVP
-754 VIPVKVDRDQ
+754 VIPVKVDREQ

-769 TIASRGER
+769 AIVSR
-777 REPEKTGAS
+777 EKPRQTGKTA
-786 GKKEKRFTGRKRRPA
+786 F
-801 EGKKAPAKARG
+801 PAKQEKGTSGHGR
-812 KRP
+812 RNR

>member
-1 MTQGGSGKE
+1 MMVPMEMGDTF
-10 KNGQRMHRPRLEA
+10 
-23 AQKPPY
+23 
-29 DGINGNGRPLSR
+29 SR
-41 NFRKMNTTLK
+41 NFRKMNHSLK
-51 DRLIRHLEDGH
+51 DRLIRHMEDGR

-80 QKQDFRALVDQ
+80 QKLDFRALVDQ
-91 LEEEGRLVRLQ
+91 MEEEGKLVRLQ

-129 FLPKKED
+129 FLPRKGD
-136 PAAAAM
+136 PAAAAL
-142 GWDLEAIPELE
+142 GWDTEAIPELE
-153 LKPNHLG
+153 LKPNRLG
-160 TALDGDRVAVR
+160 NALDGDRVAVR
-171 VERKASRGRRNDR
+171 VERKAARGRRNIR
-184 RDRFARPDT
+184 RDRFSSPDA

-212 TFRAGKN
+212 VFRTGKN
-219 KLGRV
+219 KPGRV
-224 LGDGIGSP
+224 LGDGVSSP
-232 ASIELAEKPAMEVL
+232 SSIELAEKPAMEVL

-252 VEPVSRGEEKKAPR
+252 VEPVTCGEEKKAPR
-266 GKIVEVLGYPDD
+266 GKIVEVLGYPDE
-278 PHVDMESVIRK
+278 PHVDMEAVIRK
-289 YDLPVEFPSP
+289 YGLSAEFPAS
-299 VLREVETLSKAPSP
+299 VLRELETLPQNPSP
-313 RELAR
+313 GELAR
-318 REDWTDR
+318 RENWTDR
-325 TVITIDPASAKD
+325 TVITIDPASARD

-344 KATPQG
+344 TATPSG

-361 HFVKPGSELDKEALR
+361 HFVRPGGALDGEALR

-412 CEMKFDKK
+412 CEMKFDQK
-420 GKLLG
+420 GKMLR

-440 YQEAFT
+440 YQEAFA
-446 MMKGHDKGEIPS
+446 MLKGNDKGEVPS
-458 MVREAWKLASILRR
+458 TVREAWNLASILRR

-498 DIITEEYDESH
+498 GIITEEYDESH
-509 QLIEECMLAANGAVA
+509 QLIEECMLAANEAVA
-524 LTLKNKNRP
+524 LALKNGNRP

-544 AKLFEFGQ
+544 SKLFEFGQ
-552 LCKLYGHPVHDIGQ
+552 LCKLYGYPVHDIGQ
-566 RQYLNELMKSIKGTP
+566 RQYLNELMKSIKGSP

-625 DLVVHRSLD
+625 DLVVHRSLN

-643 AKGPGSVSRLE
+643 AKGAGSAGRLE

-663 ERTSAS
+663 ERISAS

-674 NRMKLFEWLEGQCF
+674 NRMKLFEWLEGQCYT
-688 AEHPE
+688 EHPE
-693 VHDALITETRP
+693 VHEALVTETRH
-704 FGVMLE
+704 FGVLLE

-717 GLIKPD
+717 GLVKPD
-723 QLPGGRWVYEAFANR
+723 KLPGGRWVYEAFASR
-738 WKSDHG
+738 WKNDHG
-744 TVLCAGLRVP
+744 SVLCAGLRVP
-754 VIPVKVDRDQ
+754 VIPVKVDREQ

-769 TIASRGER
+769 SIVSR
-777 REPEKTGAS
+777 EKPRQTGKTA
-786 GKKEKRFTGRKRRPA
+786 F
-801 EGKKAPAKARG
+801 PAKQEKGTSGHGR
-812 KRP
+812 RNR

>member
-1 MTQGGSGKE
+1 MMVSMGMGDTF
-10 KNGQRMHRPRLEA
+10 
-23 AQKPPY
+23 
-29 DGINGNGRPLSR
+29 SR
-41 NFRKMNTTLK
+41 NFRKMNHSLK
-51 DRLIRHLEDGH
+51 DRLIRHMEDGR

-80 QKQDFRALVDQ
+80 QKLDFRALVDQ
-91 LEEEGRLVRLQ
+91 MEEEGKLVRLQ

-129 FLPKKED
+129 FLPRKGD
-136 PAAAAM
+136 PAAAAL
-142 GWDLEAIPELE
+142 GWDTEAIPELE
-153 LKPNHLG
+153 LKPNRLG

-171 VERKASRGRRNDR
+171 VERKAARGRRNIR
-184 RDRFARPDT
+184 RDRFSSPNA

-212 TFRAGKN
+212 VFRTGKN
-219 KLGRV
+219 KPGRV
-224 LGDGIGSP
+224 LGDGVSSP
-232 ASIELAEKPAMEVL
+232 SSIELAEKPAMEVL

-252 VEPVSRGEEKKAPR
+252 VEPVTCGEEKKAPR
-266 GKIVEVLGYPDD
+266 GKIVEVLGYPDE
-278 PHVDMESVIRK
+278 PHVDMETVIRK
-289 YDLPVEFPSP
+289 YGLSAEFPAS
-299 VLREVETLSKAPSP
+299 VLRELETLPQNPSP
-313 RELAR
+313 GELAR

-325 TVITIDPASAKD
+325 TVITIDPASARD

-344 KATPQG
+344 TATPSG

-361 HFVKPGSELDKEALR
+361 HFVRPGGALDGEALR

-412 CEMKFDKK
+412 CEMKFDQK
-420 GKLLG
+420 GKMLR

-440 YQEAFT
+440 YQEAFA
-446 MMKGHDKGEIPS
+446 MLKGNDKGEVPS
-458 MVREAWKLASILRR
+458 TVREAWNLASILRR

-498 DIITEEYDESH
+498 GIITEEYDESH
-509 QLIEECMLAANGAVA
+509 QLIEECMLAANEAVA
-524 LTLKNKNRP
+524 LALKNGNRP

-544 AKLFEFGQ
+544 SKLFEFGQ
-552 LCKLYGHPVHDIGQ
+552 LCKLYGYPVHDIGQ
-566 RQYLNELMKSIKGTP
+566 RQYLNELMKSIKGSP

-625 DLVVHRSLD
+625 DLVVHRSLN

-643 AKGPGSVSRLE
+643 AKGAGSAGRLE

-663 ERTSAS
+663 ERISAS

-674 NRMKLFEWLEGQCF
+674 NRMKLFEWLEGQCYT
-688 AEHPE
+688 EHPE
-693 VHDALITETRP
+693 VHEALVTETRH
-704 FGVMLE
+704 FGVLLE

-717 GLIKPD
+717 GLVKPD
-723 QLPGGRWVYEAFANR
+723 KLPGGRWVYEAFASR
-738 WKSDHG
+738 WKNDHG
-744 TVLCAGLRVP
+744 SVLCAGLRVP
-754 VIPVKVDRDQ
+754 VIPVKVDREQ

-769 TIASRGER
+769 AIVSR
-777 REPEKTGAS
+777 EKPRQTGKTA
-786 GKKEKRFTGRKRRPA
+786 F
-801 EGKKAPAKARG
+801 PAKQEKGTSGRG
-812 KRP
+812 RRNR

>member
-1 MTQGGSGKE
+1 MMVSMGMGDTF
-10 KNGQRMHRPRLEA
+10 
-23 AQKPPY
+23 
-29 DGINGNGRPLSR
+29 SR
-41 NFRKMNTTLK
+41 NFRKMNHSLK
-51 DRLIRHLEDGH
+51 DRLIRHMEDGR

-80 QKQDFRALVDQ
+80 QKLDFRALVDQ
-91 LEEEGRLVRLQ
+91 MEEEGKLVRLQ

-129 FLPKKED
+129 FLPRKGD
-136 PAAAAM
+136 PAAAAL
-142 GWDLEAIPELE
+142 GWDTEAIPELE
-153 LKPNHLG
+153 LKPNRLG
-160 TALDGDRVAVR
+160 NALDGDRVAVR
-171 VERKASRGRRNDR
+171 VERKAARGRRNIR
-184 RDRFARPDT
+184 RDRFSSPNA

-212 TFRAGKN
+212 VFRTGKN
-219 KLGRV
+219 KPGRV
-224 LGDGIGSP
+224 LGDGVSSP
-232 ASIELAEKPAMEVL
+232 SSIELAEKPAMEVL

-252 VEPVSRGEEKKAPR
+252 VEPVPCGEEKKAPR
-266 GKIVEVLGYPDD
+266 GKIVEVLGYPDE
-278 PHVDMESVIRK
+278 PHVDMEAVIRK
-289 YDLPVEFPSP
+289 YGLSAEFPAS
-299 VLREVETLSKAPSP
+299 VLRELETLPQNPSP
-313 RELAR
+313 GELAR

-325 TVITIDPASAKD
+325 TVITIDPASARD

-344 KATPQG
+344 TATPSG

-361 HFVKPGSELDKEALR
+361 HFVRPGGALDGEALR

-412 CEMKFDKK
+412 CEMKFDQK
-420 GKLLG
+420 GKMLR

-440 YQEAFT
+440 YQEAFA
-446 MMKGHDKGEIPS
+446 MLKGNDKGEVPS
-458 MVREAWKLASILRR
+458 TVREAWNLASILRR

-498 DIITEEYDESH
+498 GIITEEYDESH
-509 QLIEECMLAANGAVA
+509 QLIEECMLAANEAVA
-524 LTLKNKNRP
+524 LALKNGNRP

-544 AKLFEFGQ
+544 SKLFEFGQ

-566 RQYLNELMKSIKGTP
+566 RQYLNELMKSIKGSP

-625 DLVVHRSLD
+625 DLVVHRSLN

-643 AKGPGSVSRLE
+643 AKGAGSAGRLE

-663 ERTSAS
+663 ERISAS

-674 NRMKLFEWLEGQCF
+674 NRMKLFEWLEGQCYT
-688 AEHPE
+688 EHPE
-693 VHDALITETRP
+693 VHEALVTETRH
-704 FGVMLE
+704 FGVLLE

-717 GLIKPD
+717 GLVKPD
-723 QLPGGRWVYEAFANR
+723 KLPGGRWVYEAFASR
-738 WKSDHG
+738 WKNDHG
-744 TVLCAGLRVP
+744 SVLCAGLRVP
-754 VIPVKVDRDQ
+754 VIPVKVDREQ

-769 TIASRGER
+769 AIVSR
-777 REPEKTGAS
+777 EKPRQTGKTA
-786 GKKEKRFTGRKRRPA
+786 F
-801 EGKKAPAKARG
+801 PAKQEKGTSGHGR
-812 KRP
+812 RNR

>member
-1 MTQGGSGKE
+1 MMVSMGMGDTF
-10 KNGQRMHRPRLEA
+10 
-23 AQKPPY
+23 
-29 DGINGNGRPLSR
+29 SR
-41 NFRKMNTTLK
+41 NFRKMNHSLK
-51 DRLIRHLEDGH
+51 DRLIRHMEDGR

-80 QKQDFRALVDQ
+80 QKLDFRALVDQ
-91 LEEEGRLVRLQ
+91 MEEEGKLVRLQ

-129 FLPKKED
+129 FLPRKGD
-136 PAAAAM
+136 PAAAAL
-142 GWDLEAIPELE
+142 GWDTEAIPELE
-153 LKPNHLG
+153 LKPNRLG

-171 VERKASRGRRNDR
+171 VERKAARGRRNIR
-184 RDRFARPDT
+184 RDRFSSPDA

-212 TFRAGKN
+212 VFRTGKN
-219 KLGRV
+219 KPGRV
-224 LGDGIGSP
+224 LGDGVSSP
-232 ASIELAEKPAMEVL
+232 SFIELAEKPAMEVL

-252 VEPVSRGEEKKAPR
+252 VEPVTCGEEKKAPR
-266 GKIVEVLGYPDD
+266 GKIVEVLGYPDE
-278 PHVDMESVIRK
+278 PHVDMEAVIRK
-289 YDLPVEFPSP
+289 YGLSAEFPAS
-299 VLREVETLSKAPSP
+299 VLRELETLPQNPSP
-313 RELAR
+313 GELAR

-325 TVITIDPASAKD
+325 TVITIDPASARD

-344 KATPQG
+344 TATPSG

-361 HFVKPGSELDKEALR
+361 HFVRPGGALDGEALR

-412 CEMKFDKK
+412 CEMKFDQK
-420 GKLLG
+420 GKMLR

-440 YQEAFT
+440 YQEAFA
-446 MMKGHDKGEIPS
+446 MLKGNDKGEVPS
-458 MVREAWKLASILRR
+458 TVREAWNLASILRR

-498 DIITEEYDESH
+498 GIITEEYDESH
-509 QLIEECMLAANGAVA
+509 QLIEECMLAANEAVA
-524 LTLKNKNRP
+524 LALKNGNRP

-544 AKLFEFGQ
+544 SKLFEFGQ
-552 LCKLYGHPVHDIGQ
+552 LCKLYGYPVHDIGQ
-566 RQYLNELMKSIKGTP
+566 RQYLNELMKSIKGSP

-625 DLVVHRSLD
+625 DLVVHRSLN

-643 AKGPGSVSRLE
+643 AKGAGSAGRLE

-663 ERTSAS
+663 ERISAS

-674 NRMKLFEWLEGQCF
+674 NRMKLFEWLEGQCYT
-688 AEHPE
+688 EHPE
-693 VHDALITETRP
+693 VHEALVTETRH
-704 FGVMLE
+704 FGVLLE

-717 GLIKPD
+717 GLVKPD
-723 QLPGGRWVYEAFANR
+723 KLPGGCWVYEAFASR
-738 WKSDHG
+738 WKNDHG
-744 TVLCAGLRVP
+744 SVLCAGLRVP
-754 VIPVKVDRDQ
+754 VIPVKVDREQ

-769 TIASRGER
+769 AIVSR
-777 REPEKTGAS
+777 EKPRQTGKTA
-786 GKKEKRFTGRKRRPA
+786 F
-801 EGKKAPAKARG
+801 PAKQEKGTSGHGR
-812 KRP
+812 RNR

>member
-1 MTQGGSGKE
+1 MMVPMGMGDTF
-10 KNGQRMHRPRLEA
+10 
-23 AQKPPY
+23 
-29 DGINGNGRPLSR
+29 SR
-41 NFRKMNTTLK
+41 NFRKMNHSLK
-51 DRLIRHLEDGH
+51 DRLIRHMEDGR

-80 QKQDFRALVDQ
+80 QKLDFRALVDQ
-91 LEEEGRLVRLQ
+91 MEEEGKLVRLQ

-129 FLPKKED
+129 FLPRKGD
-136 PAAAAM
+136 PAAAAL
-142 GWDLEAIPELE
+142 GWDTEAIPELE
-153 LKPNHLG
+153 LKPNRLG

-171 VERKASRGRRNDR
+171 VERKAARGRRNIR
-184 RDRFARPDT
+184 RDRFSSPDA

-212 TFRAGKN
+212 VFRTGKN
-219 KLGRV
+219 KPGRV
-224 LGDGIGSP
+224 LGDGVSSP
-232 ASIELAEKPAMEVL
+232 SSIELAEKPAMEVL

-252 VEPVSRGEEKKAPR
+252 VEPVTCGEEKKAPR
-266 GKIVEVLGYPDD
+266 GKIVEGRGYPDE
-278 PHVDMESVIRK
+278 PHVDMEAVIRK
-289 YDLPVEFPSP
+289 YGLSAEFPAS
-299 VLREVETLSKAPSP
+299 VLRELETLPQNPSP
-313 RELAR
+313 GELAR
-318 REDWTDR
+318 RENWTDR
-325 TVITIDPASAKD
+325 TVITIDPASARD

-344 KATPQG
+344 TATPSG

-361 HFVKPGSELDKEALR
+361 HFVRPGGALDGEALR

-412 CEMKFDKK
+412 CEMKFDQK
-420 GKLLG
+420 GKMLR

-440 YQEAFT
+440 YQEAFA
-446 MMKGHDKGEIPS
+446 MLKGNDKGEVPS
-458 MVREAWKLASILRR
+458 TVREAWNLASILRR

-498 DIITEEYDESH
+498 GIITEEYDESH
-509 QLIEECMLAANGAVA
+509 QLIEECMLAANEAVA
-524 LTLKNKNRP
+524 LALKNGNRP

-544 AKLFEFGQ
+544 SKLFEFGQ
-552 LCKLYGHPVHDIGQ
+552 LCKLYGYPVHDIGQ
-566 RQYLNELMKSIKGTP
+566 RQYLNELMKSIKGSP

-625 DLVVHRSLD
+625 DLVVHRSLN

-643 AKGPGSVSRLE
+643 AKGAGSAGRLE

-663 ERTSAS
+663 ERISAS

-674 NRMKLFEWLEGQCF
+674 NRMKLFEWLEGQCYT
-688 AEHPE
+688 EHPE
-693 VHDALITETRP
+693 VHEALVTETRH
-704 FGVMLE
+704 FGVLLE

-717 GLIKPD
+717 GLVKPD
-723 QLPGGRWVYEAFANR
+723 KLPGGRWVYEAFASR
-738 WKSDHG
+738 WKNDHG
-744 TVLCAGLRVP
+744 SVLCAGLRVP
-754 VIPVKVDRDQ
+754 VIPVKVDREQ

-769 TIASRGER
+769 AIVSR
-777 REPEKTGAS
+777 EKPRQTGKTA
-786 GKKEKRFTGRKRRPA
+786 F
-801 EGKKAPAKARG
+801 PAKQEKGTSGHGR
-812 KRP
+812 RNR

>member
-1 MTQGGSGKE
+1 MMVPMGMGDTF
-10 KNGQRMHRPRLEA
+10 
-23 AQKPPY
+23 
-29 DGINGNGRPLSR
+29 SR
-41 NFRKMNTTLK
+41 NFRKMNHSLK
-51 DRLIRHLEDGH
+51 DRLIRHMEDGR

-80 QKQDFRALVDQ
+80 QKLDFRALVDQ
-91 LEEEGRLVRLQ
+91 MEEEGKLVRLQ

-129 FLPKKED
+129 FLPRKED
-136 PAAAAM
+136 PAAAAL
-142 GWDLEAIPELE
+142 GWDTEAIPELE
-153 LKPNHLG
+153 LKPNRLG

-171 VERKASRGRRNDR
+171 VERKAARGRRNIR
-184 RDRFARPDT
+184 RDRFSSPDA

-212 TFRAGKN
+212 VFRTGKN
-219 KLGRV
+219 KPGRV
-224 LGDGIGSP
+224 LGDGVSSP
-232 ASIELAEKPAMEVL
+232 SSIELAEKPAMEVL

-252 VEPVSRGEEKKAPR
+252 VEPVTCGEEKKAPR
-266 GKIVEVLGYPDD
+266 GKIVEVLGYPDE
-278 PHVDMESVIRK
+278 PHVDMEAVIRK
-289 YDLPVEFPSP
+289 YGLSAEFPAS
-299 VLREVETLSKAPSP
+299 VLRELETLPQNPSP
-313 RELAR
+313 GELAR
-318 REDWTDR
+318 RENWTDR
-325 TVITIDPASAKD
+325 TVITIDPASARD

-344 KATPQG
+344 TATPSG

-361 HFVKPGSELDKEALR
+361 HFVRPGGALDGEALR

-412 CEMKFDKK
+412 CEMKFDQK
-420 GKLLG
+420 GKMLR

-440 YQEAFT
+440 YQEAFA
-446 MMKGHDKGEIPS
+446 MLKGNDKGEVPS
-458 MVREAWKLASILRR
+458 TVREAWNLASILRR

-498 DIITEEYDESH
+498 GIITEEYDESH
-509 QLIEECMLAANGAVA
+509 QLIEECMLAANEAVA
-524 LTLKNKNRP
+524 LALKNGNRP

-544 AKLFEFGQ
+544 SKLFEFGQ
-552 LCKLYGHPVHDIGQ
+552 LCKLYGYPVHDIGQ
-566 RQYLNELMKSIKGTP
+566 RQYLNELMKSIKGSP

-625 DLVVHRSLD
+625 DLVVHRSLN

-643 AKGPGSVSRLE
+643 AKGAGSAGRLE

-663 ERTSAS
+663 ERISAS

-674 NRMKLFEWLEGQCF
+674 NRMKLFEWLEGQCYT
-688 AEHPE
+688 EHPE
-693 VHDALITETRP
+693 VHEALVTETRH
-704 FGVMLE
+704 FGVLLE

-717 GLIKPD
+717 GLVKPD
-723 QLPGGRWVYEAFANR
+723 KLPGGRWVYEAFASR
-738 WKSDHG
+738 WKNDHG
-744 TVLCAGLRVP
+744 SVLCAGLRVP
-754 VIPVKVDRDQ
+754 VIPVKVDREQ

-769 TIASRGER
+769 AIVSR
-777 REPEKTGAS
+777 EKPRQTGKTA
-786 GKKEKRFTGRKRRPA
+786 F
-801 EGKKAPAKARG
+801 PAKQEKGTSGHGR
-812 KRP
+812 RNR

>member
-1 MTQGGSGKE
+1 MGMENSF
-10 KNGQRMHRPRLEA
+10 
-23 AQKPPY
+23 
-29 DGINGNGRPLSR
+29 SR
-41 NFRKMNTTLK
+41 NFRKMNNSLK
-51 DRLIRHLEDGH
+51 DRLIRHMEDGH

-80 QKQDFRALVDQ
+80 QKLDFRALVDQ
-91 LEEEGRLVRLQ
+91 MEEEGKLVRLQ

-129 FLPKKED
+129 FLPRKGD
-136 PAAAAM
+136 PAAAAL
-142 GWDLEAIPELE
+142 GWDTEAVPELE

-171 VERKASRGRRNDR
+171 MERKAARGRRNIR
-184 RDRFARPDT
+184 RNRFSSPDAD
-193 GMKARVEEV
+193 MKARVEEV

-212 TFRAGKN
+212 VFRTGKN
-219 KLGRV
+219 KPGRV
-224 LGDGIGSP
+224 LGDGVSSP
-232 ASIELAEKPAMEVL
+232 SSIELAEKPAMEVL

-252 VEPVSRGEEKKAPR
+252 VEPITCGEEKKAPR
-266 GKIVEVLGYPDD
+266 GKIVEVLGYPDE
-278 PHVDMESVIRK
+278 PHVDMEAVIRK
-289 YDLPVEFPSP
+289 YGLSVEFPAS
-299 VLREVETLSKAPSP
+299 VLRELETLPQTPSP
-313 RELAR
+313 G
-318 REDWTDR
+318 EDWTDR
-325 TVITIDPASAKD
+325 TVITIDPASARD

-344 KATPQG
+344 TATPSG

-361 HFVKPGSELDKEALR
+361 YFVKPGGSLDGEALR

-420 GKLLG
+420 GKMLR

-440 YQEAFT
+440 YQEAFA
-446 MMKGHDKGEIPS
+446 MLKGNDKGEVPS
-458 MVREAWKLASILRR
+458 TVREAWNLASILRR

-498 DIITEEYDESH
+498 GIITEEYDESH
-509 QLIEECMLAANGAVA
+509 QLIEECMLAANEAVA
-524 LTLKNKNRP
+524 LALKNGNRP

-552 LCKLYGHPVHDIGQ
+552 LCRLYGHPVHDIDQ
-566 RQYLNELMKSIKGTP
+566 RQYLNELMKSIKGSP

-625 DLVVHRSLD
+625 DLVVHRSLN

-643 AKGPGSVSRLE
+643 AKGAGSTGRLE

-663 ERTSAS
+663 ERISAS

-674 NRMKLFEWLEGQCF
+674 NRMKLFEWLEGQCY
-688 AEHPE
+688 ADHPE
-693 VHDALITETRP
+693 VHEALVTETRH
-704 FGVMLE
+704 FGVLLE

-717 GLIKPD
+717 GLVKPD
-723 QLPGGRWVYEAFANR
+723 KLPGGRWVYEAFASR
-738 WKSDHG
+738 WKNDHG
-744 TVLCAGLRVP
+744 SVLCAGLRVP
-754 VIPVKVDRDQ
+754 VIPVKVDREQ

-769 TIASRGER
+769 AIVSR
-777 REPEKTGAS
+777 EKPRQTGKTA
-786 GKKEKRFTGRKRRPA
+786 F
-801 EGKKAPAKARG
+801 PAKQEKGISGRG
-812 KRP
+812 RRNR

>member
-1 MTQGGSGKE
+1 MMVSMGMGDTF
-10 KNGQRMHRPRLEA
+10 
-23 AQKPPY
+23 
-29 DGINGNGRPLSR
+29 SR
-41 NFRKMNTTLK
+41 NFRKMNHSLK
-51 DRLIRHLEDGH
+51 DRLIRHMEDGR

-80 QKQDFRALVDQ
+80 QKLDFRALVDQ
-91 LEEEGRLVRLQ
+91 MEEEGKLVRLQ

-129 FLPKKED
+129 FLPRKGD
-136 PAAAAM
+136 PAAAAL
-142 GWDLEAIPELE
+142 GWDTEAIPELE
-153 LKPNHLG
+153 LKPNRLG

-171 VERKASRGRRNDR
+171 VERKAARGRRNIR
-184 RDRFARPDT
+184 RDRFSSPDA

-212 TFRAGKN
+212 VFRTGKN
-219 KLGRV
+219 KPGRV
-224 LGDGIGSP
+224 LGDGVSSP
-232 ASIELAEKPAMEVL
+232 SSIELAEKPAMEVL

-252 VEPVSRGEEKKAPR
+252 VEPITCGEEKKAPR
-266 GKIVEVLGYPDD
+266 GKIVEVLGYPDE
-278 PHVDMESVIRK
+278 PHVDMEAVIRK
-289 YDLPVEFPSP
+289 YGLSAEFPAS
-299 VLREVETLSKAPSP
+299 VLRELETLPQNPSP
-313 RELAR
+313 GELAR

-325 TVITIDPASAKD
+325 TVITIDPASARD

-344 KATPQG
+344 TATPSG

-361 HFVKPGSELDKEALR
+361 HFVRPGGALDGEALR

-412 CEMKFDKK
+412 CEMKFDQK
-420 GKLLG
+420 GKMLR

-440 YQEAFT
+440 YQEAFA
-446 MMKGHDKGEIPS
+446 MLKGNDKGEVPS
-458 MVREAWKLASILRR
+458 TVREAWNLASILRR

-498 DIITEEYDESH
+498 GIITEEYDESH
-509 QLIEECMLAANGAVA
+509 QLIEECMLAANEAVA
-524 LTLKNKNRP
+524 LALKNGNRP

-544 AKLFEFGQ
+544 SKLFEFGQ

-566 RQYLNELMKSIKGTP
+566 RQYLNELMKSIKGSP

-625 DLVVHRSLD
+625 DLVVHRSLN

-643 AKGPGSVSRLE
+643 AKGAGSAGRLE

-663 ERTSAS
+663 ERISAS

-674 NRMKLFEWLEGQCF
+674 NRMKLFEWLEGQCYT
-688 AEHPE
+688 EHPE
-693 VHDALITETRP
+693 VHEALVTETRH
-704 FGVMLE
+704 FGVLLE

-717 GLIKPD
+717 GLVKPD
-723 QLPGGRWVYEAFANR
+723 KLPGGRWVYEAFASR
-738 WKSDHG
+738 WKNDHG
-744 TVLCAGLRVP
+744 SVLCAGLRVP
-754 VIPVKVDRDQ
+754 VIPVKVDREQ

-769 TIASRGER
+769 AIVSR
-777 REPEKTGAS
+777 EKPRQTGKTA
-786 GKKEKRFTGRKRRPA
+786 F
-801 EGKKAPAKARG
+801 PAKQEKGTSGHGR
-812 KRP
+812 RNR

>member
-1 MTQGGSGKE
+1 MMVPMGMGDTF
-10 KNGQRMHRPRLEA
+10 
-23 AQKPPY
+23 
-29 DGINGNGRPLSR
+29 SR
-41 NFRKMNTTLK
+41 NFRKMNHSLK
-51 DRLIRHLEDGH
+51 DRLIRHMEDGR

-80 QKQDFRALVDQ
+80 QKLDFRALVDQ
-91 LEEEGRLVRLQ
+91 MEEEGKLVRLQ

-129 FLPKKED
+129 FLPRKGD
-136 PAAAAM
+136 PAAAAL
-142 GWDLEAIPELE
+142 GWDTEAIPELE
-153 LKPNHLG
+153 LKPNRLG

-171 VERKASRGRRNDR
+171 VERKAARGRRNIR
-184 RDRFARPDT
+184 RDRFSSPDA

-212 TFRAGKN
+212 VFRTGKN
-219 KLGRV
+219 KPGRV
-224 LGDGIGSP
+224 LGDGVSSP
-232 ASIELAEKPAMEVL
+232 SSIELAEKPAMEVL

-252 VEPVSRGEEKKAPR
+252 VEPVTCGEEKKAPR
-266 GKIVEVLGYPDD
+266 GKIVEVLGYPDE
-278 PHVDMESVIRK
+278 PHVDMEAVIRK
-289 YDLPVEFPSP
+289 YGLSAEFPAS
-299 VLREVETLSKAPSP
+299 VLRELETLPQNPSP
-313 RELAR
+313 GERAR
-318 REDWTDR
+318 RENWTDR
-325 TVITIDPASAKD
+325 TVITIDPASARD

-344 KATPQG
+344 TATPSG

-361 HFVKPGSELDKEALR
+361 HFVRPGGALDGEALR

-412 CEMKFDKK
+412 CEMKFDQK
-420 GKLLG
+420 GKMLR

-440 YQEAFT
+440 YQEAFA
-446 MMKGHDKGEIPS
+446 MLKGNDKGEVPS
-458 MVREAWKLASILRR
+458 TVREAWNLASILRR

-498 DIITEEYDESH
+498 GIITEEYDESH
-509 QLIEECMLAANGAVA
+509 QLIEECMLAANEAVA
-524 LTLKNKNRP
+524 LALKNGNRP

-544 AKLFEFGQ
+544 SKLFEFGQ
-552 LCKLYGHPVHDIGQ
+552 LCKLYGYPVHDIGQ
-566 RQYLNELMKSIKGTP
+566 RQYLNELMKSIKGSP

-625 DLVVHRSLD
+625 DLVVHRSLN

-643 AKGPGSVSRLE
+643 AKGAGSAGRLE

-663 ERTSAS
+663 ERISAS

-674 NRMKLFEWLEGQCF
+674 NRMKLFEWLEGQCYT
-688 AEHPE
+688 EHPE
-693 VHDALITETRP
+693 VHEALVTETRH
-704 FGVMLE
+704 FGVLLE

-717 GLIKPD
+717 GLVKPD
-723 QLPGGRWVYEAFANR
+723 KLPGGRWVYEAFASR
-738 WKSDHG
+738 WKNDHG
-744 TVLCAGLRVP
+744 SVLCAGLRVP
-754 VIPVKVDRDQ
+754 VIPVKVDREQ

-769 TIASRGER
+769 AIVSR
-777 REPEKTGAS
+777 EKPRQTGKTA
-786 GKKEKRFTGRKRRPA
+786 F
-801 EGKKAPAKARG
+801 PAKQEKGTSGHGR
-812 KRP
+812 RNR

>member
-1 MTQGGSGKE
+1 MMVSMGMGDTF
-10 KNGQRMHRPRLEA
+10 
-23 AQKPPY
+23 
-29 DGINGNGRPLSR
+29 SR
-41 NFRKMNTTLK
+41 NFRKMNHSLK
-51 DRLIRHLEDGH
+51 DRLIRHMEDGR

-80 QKQDFRALVDQ
+80 QKLDFRALVDQ
-91 LEEEGRLVRLQ
+91 MEEEGKLVRLQ

-129 FLPKKED
+129 FLPRKGD
-136 PAAAAM
+136 PAAAAL
-142 GWDLEAIPELE
+142 GWDTEAIPELE
-153 LKPNHLG
+153 LKPNRLG

-171 VERKASRGRRNDR
+171 VERKAARGRRNIR
-184 RDRFARPDT
+184 RDRFSSPNA

-212 TFRAGKN
+212 VFRTGKN
-219 KLGRV
+219 KPGRV
-224 LGDGIGSP
+224 LGDGVSSP
-232 ASIELAEKPAMEVL
+232 SSIELAEKPAMEVL

-252 VEPVSRGEEKKAPR
+252 VEPVTCGEEKKAPR
-266 GKIVEVLGYPDD
+266 GKIVEVLGYPDE
-278 PHVDMESVIRK
+278 PHVDMEAVIRK
-289 YDLPVEFPSP
+289 YGLSAEFPAS
-299 VLREVETLSKAPSP
+299 VLRELETLPQNPSP
-313 RELAR
+313 GELAR

-325 TVITIDPASAKD
+325 TVITIDPASARD

-344 KATPQG
+344 TATPSG

-361 HFVKPGSELDKEALR
+361 HFVRPGGALDGEALR

-412 CEMKFDKK
+412 CEMKFDQK
-420 GKLLG
+420 GKMLR

-440 YQEAFT
+440 YQEAFA
-446 MMKGHDKGEIPS
+446 MLKGNDKGEVPS
-458 MVREAWKLASILRR
+458 TVREAWNLASILRR

-498 DIITEEYDESH
+498 GIITEEYDESH
-509 QLIEECMLAANGAVA
+509 QLIEECMLAANEAVA
-524 LTLKNKNRP
+524 LALKNGNRP

-544 AKLFEFGQ
+544 SKLFEFGQ
-552 LCKLYGHPVHDIGQ
+552 LCKLYGYPVHDIGQ
-566 RQYLNELMKSIKGTP
+566 RQYLNELMKSIKGSP

-625 DLVVHRSLD
+625 DLVVHRSLN

-643 AKGPGSVSRLE
+643 AKGAGSAGRLE

-663 ERTSAS
+663 ERISAS

-674 NRMKLFEWLEGQCF
+674 NRMKLFEWLEGQCYT
-688 AEHPE
+688 EHPE
-693 VHDALITETRP
+693 VHEALVTETRH
-704 FGVMLE
+704 FGVLLE

-717 GLIKPD
+717 GLVKPD
-723 QLPGGRWVYEAFANR
+723 KLPGGRWVYEAFASR
-738 WKSDHG
+738 WKNDHG
-744 TVLCAGLRVP
+744 SVLCAGLRVP
-754 VIPVKVDRDQ
+754 VIPVKVDREQ

-769 TIASRGER
+769 AIVSR
-777 REPEKTGAS
+777 EKPRQTGKTA
-786 GKKEKRFTGRKRRPA
+786 F
-801 EGKKAPAKARG
+801 PAKQEKGTSGHGR
-812 KRP
+812 RNR

>member
-1 MTQGGSGKE
+1 MMVPMEMGDTF
-10 KNGQRMHRPRLEA
+10 
-23 AQKPPY
+23 
-29 DGINGNGRPLSR
+29 SR
-41 NFRKMNTTLK
+41 NFRKMNHSLK
-51 DRLIRHLEDGH
+51 DRLIRHMEDGR

-80 QKQDFRALVDQ
+80 QKLDFRALVDQ
-91 LEEEGRLVRLQ
+91 MEEEGKLVRLQ

-129 FLPKKED
+129 FLPRKGD
-136 PAAAAM
+136 PAAAAL
-142 GWDLEAIPELE
+142 GWDTEAIPELE
-153 LKPNHLG
+153 LKPNRLG
-160 TALDGDRVAVR
+160 NALDGDRVAVR
-171 VERKASRGRRNDR
+171 VERKAARGRRNIR
-184 RDRFARPDT
+184 RDRFSSPDA

-212 TFRAGKN
+212 VFRTGKN
-219 KLGRV
+219 KPGRV
-224 LGDGIGSP
+224 LGDGVSSP
-232 ASIELAEKPAMEVL
+232 SSIELAEKPAMEVL

-252 VEPVSRGEEKKAPR
+252 VEPVTCGEEKKAPR
-266 GKIVEVLGYPDD
+266 GKIVEVLGYPDE
-278 PHVDMESVIRK
+278 PHVDMEAVIRK
-289 YDLPVEFPSP
+289 YGLSAEFPAS
-299 VLREVETLSKAPSP
+299 VLRELETLPQNPSP
-313 RELAR
+313 GELAR
-318 REDWTDR
+318 RENWTDR
-325 TVITIDPASAKD
+325 TVITIDPASARD

-344 KATPQG
+344 TATPSG

-361 HFVKPGSELDKEALR
+361 HFVRPGGALDGEALR

-412 CEMKFDKK
+412 CEMKFDQK
-420 GKLLG
+420 GKMLR

-440 YQEAFT
+440 YQEAFA
-446 MMKGHDKGEIPS
+446 MLKGNDKGEVPS
-458 MVREAWKLASILRR
+458 TVREAWNLASILRR

-498 DIITEEYDESH
+498 GIITEEYDESH
-509 QLIEECMLAANGAVA
+509 QLIEECMLAANEAVA
-524 LTLKNKNRP
+524 LALKNGNRP

-544 AKLFEFGQ
+544 SKLFEFGQ
-552 LCKLYGHPVHDIGQ
+552 LCKLYGYPVHDIGQ
-566 RQYLNELMKSIKGTP
+566 RQYLNELMKSIKGSP

-625 DLVVHRSLD
+625 DLVVHRSLN

-643 AKGPGSVSRLE
+643 AKGAGSAGRLE

-663 ERTSAS
+663 ERISAS

-674 NRMKLFEWLEGQCF
+674 NRMKLFEWLEGQCYT
-688 AEHPE
+688 EHPE
-693 VHDALITETRP
+693 VHEALVTETRH
-704 FGVMLE
+704 FGVLLE

-717 GLIKPD
+717 GLVKPD
-723 QLPGGRWVYEAFANR
+723 KLPGGRWVYEAFASR
-738 WKSDHG
+738 WKNDHG
-744 TVLCAGLRVP
+744 SVLCAGLRVP
-754 VIPVKVDRDQ
+754 VIPVKVDREQ
-764 QWADF
+764 LWADF
-769 TIASRGER
+769 AIVSR
-777 REPEKTGAS
+777 EKPRQTGKTA
-786 GKKEKRFTGRKRRPA
+786 F
-801 EGKKAPAKARG
+801 PAKQEKGTSGHGR
-812 KRP
+812 RNR

>member
-1 MTQGGSGKE
+1 MGMGDTF
-10 KNGQRMHRPRLEA
+10 
-23 AQKPPY
+23 
-29 DGINGNGRPLSR
+29 SR
-41 NFRKMNTTLK
+41 NFRKMNHSLK
-51 DRLIRHLEDGH
+51 DRLIRHMEDGR

-80 QKQDFRALVDQ
+80 QKLDFRALVDQ
-91 LEEEGRLVRLQ
+91 MEEEGKLVRLQ

-129 FLPKKED
+129 FLPRKGD
-136 PAAAAM
+136 PAAAAL
-142 GWDLEAIPELE
+142 GWDTEAIPELE
-153 LKPNHLG
+153 LKPNRLG

-171 VERKASRGRRNDR
+171 VERKAARGRRNIR
-184 RDRFARPDT
+184 RDRFSSPDA

-212 TFRAGKN
+212 VFRTGKN
-219 KLGRV
+219 KPGRV
-224 LGDGIGSP
+224 LGDGVSSP
-232 ASIELAEKPAMEVL
+232 SSIELAEKPAMEVL

-252 VEPVSRGEEKKAPR
+252 VEPVTCGEEKKAPR
-266 GKIVEVLGYPDD
+266 GKIVEVLGYPDE
-278 PHVDMESVIRK
+278 PHVDMEAVIRK
-289 YDLPVEFPSP
+289 YGLSAEFPAS
-299 VLREVETLSKAPSP
+299 VLRELETLPQNPSP
-313 RELAR
+313 GELAR
-318 REDWTDR
+318 RENWTDR
-325 TVITIDPASAKD
+325 TVITIDPASARD

-344 KATPQG
+344 TATPSG

-361 HFVKPGSELDKEALR
+361 HFVRPGGALDGEALR

-412 CEMKFDKK
+412 CEMKFDQK
-420 GKLLG
+420 GKMLR

-440 YQEAFT
+440 YQEAFA
-446 MMKGHDKGEIPS
+446 MLKGNDKGEVPS
-458 MVREAWKLASILRR
+458 TVREAWNLASILRR

-498 DIITEEYDESH
+498 GIITEEYDESH
-509 QLIEECMLAANGAVA
+509 QLIEECMLAANEAVA
-524 LTLKNKNRP
+524 LALKNGNRP

-544 AKLFEFGQ
+544 SKLFEFGQ
-552 LCKLYGHPVHDIGQ
+552 LCKLYGYPVHDIGQ
-566 RQYLNELMKSIKGTP
+566 RQYLNELMKSIKGSP

-625 DLVVHRSLD
+625 DLVVHRSLN

-643 AKGPGSVSRLE
+643 AKGAGSAGRLE

-663 ERTSAS
+663 ERISAS

-674 NRMKLFEWLEGQCF
+674 NRMKLFEWLEGQCYT
-688 AEHPE
+688 EHPE
-693 VHDALITETRP
+693 VHEALVTETRH
-704 FGVMLE
+704 FGVLLE

-717 GLIKPD
+717 GLVKPD
-723 QLPGGRWVYEAFANR
+723 KLPGGRWVYEAFASR
-738 WKSDHG
+738 WKNDHG
-744 TVLCAGLRVP
+744 YVLCAGLRVP
-754 VIPVKVDRDQ
+754 VIPVKVDREQ

-769 TIASRGER
+769 AIVSR
-777 REPEKTGAS
+777 EKPRQTGKTA
-786 GKKEKRFTGRKRRPA
+786 F
-801 EGKKAPAKARG
+801 PAKQEKGTSGHGR
-812 KRP
+812 RNR

>member
-1 MTQGGSGKE
+1 MMVPMGMGDTF
-10 KNGQRMHRPRLEA
+10 
-23 AQKPPY
+23 
-29 DGINGNGRPLSR
+29 SR
-41 NFRKMNTTLK
+41 NFRKMNHSLK
-51 DRLIRHLEDGH
+51 DRLIRHMEDGR

-80 QKQDFRALVDQ
+80 QKLDFRALVDQ
-91 LEEEGRLVRLQ
+91 MEEEGKLVRLQ

-129 FLPKKED
+129 FLPRKGD
-136 PAAAAM
+136 PAAAAL
-142 GWDLEAIPELE
+142 GWDTEAIPELE
-153 LKPNHLG
+153 LKPNRLG

-171 VERKASRGRRNDR
+171 VERKAARGRRNIR
-184 RDRFARPDT
+184 RDRFSSPDA

-212 TFRAGKN
+212 VFRTGKN
-219 KLGRV
+219 KPGRV
-224 LGDGIGSP
+224 LGDGVSSP
-232 ASIELAEKPAMEVL
+232 SSIELAEKPAMEVL

-252 VEPVSRGEEKKAPR
+252 VEPVTCGEEKKAPR
-266 GKIVEVLGYPDD
+266 GKIVEVLGYPDE
-278 PHVDMESVIRK
+278 PHVDMEAVIRK
-289 YDLPVEFPSP
+289 YGLSAEFPAS
-299 VLREVETLSKAPSP
+299 VLRELETLPQNPSP
-313 RELAR
+313 GELAR
-318 REDWTDR
+318 RENWTDR
-325 TVITIDPASAKD
+325 TVITIDPASARD

-344 KATPQG
+344 TATPSG

-361 HFVKPGSELDKEALR
+361 HFVRPGGALDGEALR

-412 CEMKFDKK
+412 CEMKFDQK
-420 GKLLG
+420 GKMLR

-440 YQEAFT
+440 YQEAFA
-446 MMKGHDKGEIPS
+446 MLKGNDKGEVPS
-458 MVREAWKLASILRR
+458 TVREAWNLASILRR

-485 EVRAVMDKDGRVT
+485 EVRAVMNKDGRVT
-498 DIITEEYDESH
+498 GIITEEYDESH
-509 QLIEECMLAANGAVA
+509 QLIEECMLAANEAVA
-524 LTLKNKNRP
+524 LALKNGNRP

-544 AKLFEFGQ
+544 SKLFEFGQ

-566 RQYLNELMKSIKGTP
+566 RQYLNELMKSIKGSP

-625 DLVVHRSLD
+625 DLVVHRSLN

-643 AKGPGSVSRLE
+643 SKGAGSAGRLE

-663 ERTSAS
+663 ERISAS

-674 NRMKLFEWLEGQCF
+674 NRMKLFEWLEGQCYT
-688 AEHPE
+688 EHPE
-693 VHDALITETRP
+693 VHEALVTETRH
-704 FGVMLE
+704 FGVLLE

-717 GLIKPD
+717 GLVKPD
-723 QLPGGRWVYEAFANR
+723 KLPGGRWVYEAFASR
-738 WKSDHG
+738 WKNDHG
-744 TVLCAGLRVP
+744 SVLCAGLRVP
-754 VIPVKVDRDQ
+754 VIPVKVDREQ

-769 TIASRGER
+769 AIVSR
-777 REPEKTGAS
+777 EKPRQTGKTA
-786 GKKEKRFTGRKRRPA
+786 F
-801 EGKKAPAKARG
+801 PAKQEKGTSGHGR
-812 KRP
+812 RNR

>member
-1 MTQGGSGKE
+1 MMVSMGMGDTF
-10 KNGQRMHRPRLEA
+10 
-23 AQKPPY
+23 
-29 DGINGNGRPLSR
+29 SR
-41 NFRKMNTTLK
+41 NFRKMNHSLK
-51 DRLIRHLEDGH
+51 DRLIRHMEDGR

-80 QKQDFRALVDQ
+80 QKLDFRALVDQ
-91 LEEEGRLVRLQ
+91 MEEEGKLVRLQ

-129 FLPKKED
+129 FLPRKGD
-136 PAAAAM
+136 PAAAAL
-142 GWDLEAIPELE
+142 GWDTEAIPELE
-153 LKPNHLG
+153 LKPNRLG
-160 TALDGDRVAVR
+160 NALDGDRVAVR
-171 VERKASRGRRNDR
+171 VERKAARGRRNIR
-184 RDRFARPDT
+184 RDRFSSPDA

-212 TFRAGKN
+212 VFRTGKN
-219 KLGRV
+219 KPGRV
-224 LGDGIGSP
+224 LGDGVSSP
-232 ASIELAEKPAMEVL
+232 SSIELAEKPAMEVL

-252 VEPVSRGEEKKAPR
+252 VEPVTCGEEKKAPR
-266 GKIVEVLGYPDD
+266 GKIVEVLGYPDE
-278 PHVDMESVIRK
+278 PHVDMEAVIRK
-289 YDLPVEFPSP
+289 YGLSAEFPAS
-299 VLREVETLSKAPSP
+299 VLRELETLPQNPSP
-313 RELAR
+313 GELAR
-318 REDWTDR
+318 RENWTDR
-325 TVITIDPASAKD
+325 TVITIDPASARD

-344 KATPQG
+344 TATPSG

-361 HFVKPGSELDKEALR
+361 HFVRPGGALDGEALR

-412 CEMKFDKK
+412 CEMKFDQK
-420 GKLLG
+420 GKMLR

-440 YQEAFT
+440 YQEAFA
-446 MMKGHDKGEIPS
+446 MLKGNDKGEVPS
-458 MVREAWKLASILRR
+458 TVREAWNLASILRR

-498 DIITEEYDESH
+498 GIITEEYDESH
-509 QLIEECMLAANGAVA
+509 QLIEECMLAANEAVA
-524 LTLKNKNRP
+524 LALKNGNRP

-544 AKLFEFGQ
+544 SKLFEFGQ
-552 LCKLYGHPVHDIGQ
+552 LCKLYGYPVHDIGQ
-566 RQYLNELMKSIKGTP
+566 RQYLNELMKSIKGSP

-625 DLVVHRSLD
+625 DLVVHRSLN

-643 AKGPGSVSRLE
+643 AKGAGSAGRLE

-663 ERTSAS
+663 ERISAS

-674 NRMKLFEWLEGQCF
+674 NRIKLFEWLEGQCYT
-688 AEHPE
+688 EHPE
-693 VHDALITETRP
+693 VHEALVTETRH
-704 FGVMLE
+704 FGVLLE

-717 GLIKPD
+717 GLVKPD
-723 QLPGGRWVYEAFANR
+723 KLPGGRWVYEAFASR
-738 WKSDHG
+738 WKNDHG
-744 TVLCAGLRVP
+744 SVLCAGLRVP
-754 VIPVKVDRDQ
+754 VIPVKVDREQ

-769 TIASRGER
+769 AIVSR
-777 REPEKTGAS
+777 EKPRQTGKTA
-786 GKKEKRFTGRKRRPA
+786 F
-801 EGKKAPAKARG
+801 PAKQEKGTSGHGR
-812 KRP
+812 RNR

>member
-1 MTQGGSGKE
+1 MMVPMGMGDTF
-10 KNGQRMHRPRLEA
+10 
-23 AQKPPY
+23 
-29 DGINGNGRPLSR
+29 SR
-41 NFRKMNTTLK
+41 NFRKMNHSLK
-51 DRLIRHLEDGH
+51 DRLIRHMEDGR

-80 QKQDFRALVDQ
+80 QKLDFRALVDQ
-91 LEEEGRLVRLQ
+91 MEEEGKLVRLQ

-129 FLPKKED
+129 FLPRKGD
-136 PAAAAM
+136 PAAAAL
-142 GWDLEAIPELE
+142 GWDTEAIPELE
-153 LKPNHLG
+153 LKPNRLG

-171 VERKASRGRRNDR
+171 VERKAARGRRNIR
-184 RDRFARPDT
+184 RDRFSSPDA

-212 TFRAGKN
+212 VFRTGKN
-219 KLGRV
+219 KPGRV
-224 LGDGIGSP
+224 LGDGVSSP
-232 ASIELAEKPAMEVL
+232 SSIELAEKPAMEVL

-252 VEPVSRGEEKKAPR
+252 VEPVTCGEEKKAPR
-266 GKIVEVLGYPDD
+266 GKIVEVLGYPDE
-278 PHVDMESVIRK
+278 PHVDMEAVIRK
-289 YDLPVEFPSP
+289 YGLSAEFPAS
-299 VLREVETLSKAPSP
+299 VLRELETLPQNPSP
-313 RELAR
+313 GELAR
-318 REDWTDR
+318 RENWTDR
-325 TVITIDPASAKD
+325 TVITIDPASARD

-344 KATPQG
+344 TATPSG

-361 HFVKPGSELDKEALR
+361 HFVRPGGALDGEALR

-412 CEMKFDKK
+412 CEMKFDQK
-420 GKLLG
+420 GKMLR

-440 YQEAFT
+440 YQEAFA
-446 MMKGHDKGEIPS
+446 MLKGNDKGEVPS
-458 MVREAWKLASILRR
+458 TVREAWNLASILRR
-472 NRYAKGALDLDFP
+472 NRYAKGALP

-498 DIITEEYDESH
+498 GIITEEYDESH
-509 QLIEECMLAANGAVA
+509 QLIEECMLAANEAVA
-524 LTLKNKNRP
+524 LALKNGNRP

-544 AKLFEFGQ
+544 SKLFEFGQ
-552 LCKLYGHPVHDIGQ
+552 LCKLYGYPVHDIGQ
-566 RQYLNELMKSIKGTP
+566 RQYLNELMKSIKGSP

-625 DLVVHRSLD
+625 DLVVHRSLN

-643 AKGPGSVSRLE
+643 AKGAGSAGRLE

-663 ERTSAS
+663 ERISAS

-674 NRMKLFEWLEGQCF
+674 NRMKLFEWLEGQCYT
-688 AEHPE
+688 EHPE
-693 VHDALITETRP
+693 VHEALVTETRH
-704 FGVMLE
+704 FGVLLE

-717 GLIKPD
+717 GLVKPD
-723 QLPGGRWVYEAFANR
+723 KLPGGRWVYEAFASR
-738 WKSDHG
+738 WKNDHG
-744 TVLCAGLRVP
+744 SVLCAGLRVP
-754 VIPVKVDRDQ
+754 VIPVKVDREQ

-769 TIASRGER
+769 AIVSR
-777 REPEKTGAS
+777 EKPRQTGKTA
-786 GKKEKRFTGRKRRPA
+786 F
-801 EGKKAPAKARG
+801 PAKQEKGTSGHGR
-812 KRP
+812 RNR

>member
-1 MTQGGSGKE
+1 MMVPMEMGDTF
-10 KNGQRMHRPRLEA
+10 
-23 AQKPPY
+23 
-29 DGINGNGRPLSR
+29 SR
-41 NFRKMNTTLK
+41 NFRKMNHSLK
-51 DRLIRHLEDGH
+51 DRLIRHMEDGR

-80 QKQDFRALVDQ
+80 QKLDFRALVDQ
-91 LEEEGRLVRLQ
+91 MEEEGKLVRLQ

-129 FLPKKED
+129 FLPRKGD
-136 PAAAAM
+136 PAAAAL
-142 GWDLEAIPELE
+142 GWDTEAIPELE
-153 LKPNHLG
+153 LKPNRLG
-160 TALDGDRVAVR
+160 NALDGDRVAVR
-171 VERKASRGRRNDR
+171 VERKAARGRRNIR
-184 RDRFARPDT
+184 RDRFSSPDA

-212 TFRAGKN
+212 VFRTGKN
-219 KLGRV
+219 KPGRV
-224 LGDGIGSP
+224 LGDGVSSP
-232 ASIELAEKPAMEVL
+232 SSIELAEKPAMEVL

-252 VEPVSRGEEKKAPR
+252 VEPVTCGEEKKAPR
-266 GKIVEVLGYPDD
+266 GKIVEVLGYPDE
-278 PHVDMESVIRK
+278 PHVDMEAVIRK
-289 YDLPVEFPSP
+289 YGLSAEFPAS
-299 VLREVETLSKAPSP
+299 VLRELETLPQNPSP
-313 RELAR
+313 GELAR
-318 REDWTDR
+318 RENWTDR
-325 TVITIDPASAKD
+325 TVITIDPASARD

-344 KATPQG
+344 TATPSG

-361 HFVKPGSELDKEALR
+361 HFVRPGGALDGEALR

-412 CEMKFDKK
+412 CEMKFDQK
-420 GKLLG
+420 GKMLR

-440 YQEAFT
+440 YQEAFA
-446 MMKGHDKGEIPS
+446 MLKGHDKGEGPS
-458 MVREAWKLASILRR
+458 TVREAWNLASILRR
-472 NRYAKGALDLDFP
+472 NRDAKGALDLDFP

-498 DIITEEYDESH
+498 GIITEEYDESH
-509 QLIEECMLAANGAVA
+509 QLIEECMLAANEAVA
-524 LTLKNKNRP
+524 LALKNGNRP

-544 AKLFEFGQ
+544 SKLFEFGQ
-552 LCKLYGHPVHDIGQ
+552 LCKLYGYPVHDIGQ
-566 RQYLNELMKSIKGTP
+566 RQYLNELMKSIKGSP

-625 DLVVHRSLD
+625 DLVVHRSLN

-643 AKGPGSVSRLE
+643 AKGAGSAGRLE

-663 ERTSAS
+663 ERISAS

-674 NRMKLFEWLEGQCF
+674 NRMKLFEWLEGQCYT
-688 AEHPE
+688 EHPE
-693 VHDALITETRP
+693 VHEALVTETRH
-704 FGVMLE
+704 FGVLLE

-717 GLIKPD
+717 GLVKPD
-723 QLPGGRWVYEAFANR
+723 KLPGGRWVYEAFASR
-738 WKSDHG
+738 WKNDHG
-744 TVLCAGLRVP
+744 SVLCAGLRVP
-754 VIPVKVDRDQ
+754 VIPVKVDREQ

-769 TIASRGER
+769 AIVSR
-777 REPEKTGAS
+777 EKPRQTGKTA
-786 GKKEKRFTGRKRRPA
+786 F
-801 EGKKAPAKARG
+801 PAKQEKGTSGHGR
-812 KRP
+812 RNR

>member
-1 MTQGGSGKE
+1 MMVSMGMGDTF
-10 KNGQRMHRPRLEA
+10 
-23 AQKPPY
+23 
-29 DGINGNGRPLSR
+29 SR
-41 NFRKMNTTLK
+41 NFRKMNHSLK
-51 DRLIRHLEDGH
+51 DRLIRHMEDGR

-80 QKQDFRALVDQ
+80 QKLDFRALVDQ
-91 LEEEGRLVRLQ
+91 MEEEGKLVRLQ

-129 FLPKKED
+129 FLPRKGD
-136 PAAAAM
+136 PAAAAL
-142 GWDLEAIPELE
+142 GWDTEAIPELE
-153 LKPNHLG
+153 LKPNRLG
-160 TALDGDRVAVR
+160 TALDGDRVTVR
-171 VERKASRGRRNDR
+171 VERKAARGRRNIR
-184 RDRFARPDT
+184 RDRFSSPDA

-212 TFRAGKN
+212 VFRTGKN
-219 KLGRV
+219 KPGRV
-224 LGDGIGSP
+224 LGDGVSSP
-232 ASIELAEKPAMEVL
+232 SSIELAEKPAMEVL

-252 VEPVSRGEEKKAPR
+252 VEPVTCGEEKKAPR
-266 GKIVEVLGYPDD
+266 GKIVEVLGYPDE
-278 PHVDMESVIRK
+278 PHVDMEAVIRK
-289 YDLPVEFPSP
+289 YGLSAEFPAS
-299 VLREVETLSKAPSP
+299 VLRELETLPQNPSP
-313 RELAR
+313 GELAR
-318 REDWTDR
+318 RENWTDR
-325 TVITIDPASAKD
+325 TVITIDPASARD

-344 KATPQG
+344 TATSSG

-361 HFVKPGSELDKEALR
+361 HFVRPGGALDGEALR

-391 PPRLSDDLCSL
+391 PPCLSDDLCSL

-412 CEMKFDKK
+412 CEMKFDQK
-420 GKLLG
+420 GKMLR

-440 YQEAFT
+440 YQEAFA
-446 MMKGHDKGEIPS
+446 MLKGNDKGEVPS
-458 MVREAWKLASILRR
+458 TVREAWNLASILRR

-498 DIITEEYDESH
+498 GIITEEYDESH
-509 QLIEECMLAANGAVA
+509 QLIEECMLAANEAVA
-524 LTLKNKNRP
+524 LALKNGNRP

-544 AKLFEFGQ
+544 SKLFEFGQ

-566 RQYLNELMKSIKGTP
+566 RQYLNELMKSIKGSP

-625 DLVVHRSLD
+625 DLVVHRSLN
-634 PLLANPPKG
+634 PLLANPTKG
-643 AKGPGSVSRLE
+643 AKGAGSAGRLE

-663 ERTSAS
+663 ERISAS

-674 NRMKLFEWLEGQCF
+674 NRMKLFEWLEGQCYT
-688 AEHPE
+688 EHPE
-693 VHDALITETRP
+693 VHEALVTETRH
-704 FGVMLE
+704 FGVLLE

-717 GLIKPD
+717 GLVKPD
-723 QLPGGRWVYEAFANR
+723 KLPGGRWVYEAFASR
-738 WKSDHG
+738 WKNDHG
-744 TVLCAGLRVP
+744 SVLCAGLRVP
-754 VIPVKVDRDQ
+754 VIPVKVDREQ

-769 TIASRGER
+769 AIVSR
-777 REPEKTGAS
+777 EKPRQTGKTA
-786 GKKEKRFTGRKRRPA
+786 F
-801 EGKKAPAKARG
+801 PAKQEKGTSGHGR
-812 KRP
+812 RNR